1 MDSQTIRTAL
11 GTLQAIPDSNE
22 AWTALRDAAKASGG
36 DLSTDELLRLLDAA
50 RDKHESRGE
59 WAAVAGILD
68 VASQATENTPREA
81 EALLAQAKV
90 LGGEMF
96 DDDGA
101 GVCYLRLLEIDPGNS
116 VALAAIAESENKR
129 QRFSELAS
137 TYANE
142 AEQATD
148 DVYKSSMLM
157 RAAEMEVRYGGQSV
171 SLETAIERLE
181 QAVRLDATNER
192 AGRLLEHIYRSGN
205 RWEELARVLER
216 LADRSEKPA
225 SRVAAGV
232 RLARLYAQHLSDNE
246 RAARAYDRVLRVDAS
261 HAEAKAFLSEFY
273 GNDERWAELVLLY
286 ERELKV
292 KDTNDSERLGDM
304 LQIAMLHWKK
314 LSRPQDAEPWFERI
328 RKVEPNNE
336 GMLNFY
342 REYYGSLQDDTRLID
357 VLQGAQRSV
366 PDGSKDRKNLASEIA
381 RLAEGTANAQKA
393 IEQYKSILRQDPDSS
408 EARESLKRLYKQT
421 QGYNALVELLRQQ
434 LERTPADQYQER
446 LAILREVATV
456 YRQYVRSDTA
466 LLSVLNQIVQL
477 DDKLDEH
484 DAEEMRELVGLYD
497 KLGRHRDLITH
508 QLKLAEITPDIEE
521 KKELY
526 RAAARRWL
534 EQFSNAQNA
543 TDAYAALLK
552 IAPTD
557 VEAHERL
564 EDLYRK
570 RRAWDKLF
578 DLYASDLETAE
589 GGAKLSLLKEMAQL
603 AAERLNRGAEAVE
616 LYKRILEIEPTRAEI
631 LDALEKYA
639 ERAKDWPT
647 LAEVLERRVASV
659 GDEAARLAS
668 LQKLGTVYAE
678 HIADH
683 QKAALAW
690 QRVLELSPGHS
701 RALRVL
707 RETYLQ
713 SADYDG
719 LERLYASQND
729 WDGLAEVLST
739 AADRAKDNAQRIEL
753 SYRAAAV
760 YEQKLNQPERAFRSY
775 DRILTADP
783 TDTRAAGSLIPLY
796 EQDEKWVRLPALYEL
811 LLERAE
817 SEADKLVLLGKLVDV
832 SGKRLNDRKAAAQYA
847 RKAYELS
854 PESPAGLDLLEESS
868 RAAGAW
874 DTFVDAVQQRLEA
887 AETTAAPPPVATAE
901 PAPGIAAKKSR
912 RKKKGE
918 PAPELGSTP
927 IASSAFG
934 AGSVS
939 SAERRV
945 LELRLARVFAEELGK
960 SEQAIATYKQML
972 ERDPADAEVAA
983 ALEAILRRE
992 DRRDDL
998 RWLLELRVEHAP
1010 DDEARGRILSDWA
1023 TLEEDVFESPERA
1036 IAIYRRILQLQ
1047 DSDAAAL
1054 STLPRL
1060 LLAQGDAAAAVQ
1072 VIEQH
1077 REKLTGDERAE
1088 REVEL
1093 AEHYQTLLA
1102 RPEEALKNAVFA
1114 VESPKVKAR
1123 AMAVLERLLDVPTVR
1138 ARVAE
1143 VLAAQYSASGEARRE
1158 AHALNVLLAETADPA
1173 SRLPLYLR
1181 LADAQQHKLSSYG
1194 SALDVVLEAVRK
1206 YPSELTLWDRADE
1219 LAQLAG
1225 RPTDLGEA
1233 FREVMRGSLPEA
1245 LEVEL
1250 SERAARL
1257 HEDRLGDPI
1266 GATPYLERVLT
1277 LSPGNEAAFQR
1288 LKDIL
1293 TAAERW
1299 SELEALYDRASSAT
1313 DDLARR
1319 AEMLVEV
1326 ALICEEIIED
1336 PEKATRYYER
1346 ILEVDPLHDVSVRA
1360 LDRLY
1365 VRQGKD
1371 KQLAALLEKRLETAT
1386 GDEAFELKLRLAKLS
1401 LDLHQPERSMVLVE
1415 DVLGERINDFQ
1426 ARELTERMLEIGG
1439 LRQRAALLLE
1449 NVYVARDEIR
1459 DLVRVLEVRLEAFGS
1474 DPANQERR
1482 ELLRRIAT
1490 LRDDRLHDDE
1500 SALRT
1505 LSLLVPADP
1514 LDVDARKRLLEI
1526 GRRLNANERVAEV
1539 LTEAA
1544 ERADTQALRGEIL
1557 MQVASICEELLAD
1570 RARAERVYRR
1580 VLVLDEAD
1588 AELVLPA
1595 ARALERIYI
1604 AGGEHAKLAEMLRVQ
1619 VKLEQGGSLRREL
1632 FGRLGELCQNVLGDN
1647 DGAIAAWKA
1656 RVEENPDDEQAL
1668 AALDRLYEITE
1679 RHRDLVSVLE
1689 RRRET
1694 SSNADLRRELMTR
1707 TAETLWKKLDAV
1719 PEAIDAYQALIAE
1732 FGPSG
1737 ASLSA
1742 LEALFGSASHW
1753 VELAETLERHLDVA
1767 ESDSE
1772 RLELFAKLGDLKR
1785 EHLSDISGSLEVYRR
1800 ALTLDTKHAPS
1811 RTALERLL
1819 TAEEAASRRDAAL
1832 ILHPIYES
1840 EADFEHLLQVLEIE
1854 VATSDDPLEKI
1865 AGLEAAMR
1873 TAETSLNDPKRA
1885 FGYAERA
1892 VRAAV
1897 GHSQI
1902 EPWFDHL
1909 ERLGSATGKQAEYV
1923 KLLCEVVPEIFDGE
1937 VQLTVT
1943 LKIADLARHQLAD
1956 RELSREYYK
1965 KALELKADDKK
1976 ALGALESLYEET
1988 GDAPNLLDILERRA
2002 EVAASDEERK
2012 QLLFRRARL
2021 LSDVLDNKK
2030 RAIEVYE
2037 SILEFGLD
2045 PAAVSALE
2053 TLYAAV
2059 SAWGELI
2066 ALYERQL
2073 QAKVGTAADLRVS
2086 IAKVAAHHQ
2095 QDLGRAF
2102 DELEIAL
2109 AADRQHAG
2117 VIAELER
2124 ILADASEPEHR
2135 ARAAALLEPVYLLR
2149 SDFGR
2154 VMDAIRARLAYA
2166 SDPEERHDLLVRLA
2180 KLYEE
2185 QKEDYRAA
2193 LDTIAELL
2201 KDDLSNATTISELER
2216 LAKVAGAER
2225 RLAEIY
2231 GTELEKV
2238 AGDDAST
2245 VKLARRTGE
2254 LFTALGDLDRALIF
2268 YRRALAF
2275 EPESKELFAAIDAIL
2290 QRTARHEERVA
2301 LYRDALDHRFDPG
2314 ERLAALHTMA
2324 GLQKSEL
2331 GRPDDAIETYRSVLD
2346 VDDADARALD
2356 ALTELYRERERWDDL
2371 AELYLRRAE
2380 AAQAPAQGAVHR
2392 LALARLYIK
2401 RSQMDRAIDQ
2411 LEEITS
2417 QVPAHPEAIAELE
2430 ALRKVDEQRQRVVD
2444 ILRPIYESLD
2454 DWRRQITLNEDRFA
2468 LADASEKVAVLRET
2482 AELWERR
2489 GGDLARAR
2497 RAYEAAFMLD
2507 PEDPDARP
2515 DYERL
2520 TEATSEWDKL
2530 AETYDSV
2537 LRERPGLLSKR
2548 ELLNTLARVHN
2559 EKRDDPRRALA
2570 AYGAI
2575 HDSDNSD
2582 LEPLEKMEQLATL
2595 LSDWPTLVRVLTDKA
2610 DLLLD
2615 DSERASVW
2623 RRVGEAKRDML
2634 DDSEGA
2640 IIAYERA
2647 LELDP
2652 GSAFTV
2658 DCLTELYE
2666 AKHDAKRLVEL
2677 YVQRVELSSEDDAD
2691 LKYTLLVS
2699 AAAVYERELSD
2710 RSRAIEVLSQALAV
2724 RPGDPGVLATLN
2736 RLYRIESMWPELLDN
2751 LRFEASTAETPEE
2764 RARLRKEIG
2773 SILASKLDSFDDAL
2787 EAQRLA
2793 LEDVPTDAESV
2804 AAVRAI
2810 GESHED
2816 LRQTVAEILVPVLR
2830 RTEGF
2835 QELVSILEMRLTV
2848 ETEPAQRMQTL
2859 REIAEVLE
2867 TKLGK
2872 QSDAEEALLR
2882 ALSERPEA
2890 PELHAEIERLAQAT
2904 GGWTRY
2910 ADTLGER
2917 AQSTFDPEV
2926 AQDLYVRLGR
2936 VAEEQ
2941 LKNDQRAVEAYSR
2954 AVEQAGDKP
2963 ELLVALDRLYSRLD
2977 EKEKV
2982 AEILERRVAA
2992 EPSEQVQAELYFRL
3006 AQLQID
3012 SFKEPARGLS
3022 SLRMALDR
3030 AQDHEAA
3037 VDELE
3042 KLTVQHDLF
3051 EEAAE
3056 VLESVYRARGR
3067 TDRLA
3072 KLYEKRVAH
3081 ADSLEERVDMRRN
3094 LSRVLEDECKDPAAA
3109 QRVLEQGLQEAPTD
3123 GALLDELE
3131 RLAVITG
3138 DWQSAASA
3146 LSQALD
3152 KHSDL
3157 LPEAAVALCV
3167 RLASWQKDRVN
3178 SAGAAEA
3185 ALNRALT
3192 FEPDNDDVL
3201 LLIEGLQRTPGR
3213 ERDLCATLRRRA
3225 KLQLD
3230 EERREDLY
3238 RQAQALAVGLGDD
3251 ELAESVLREL
3261 LLQDDANLWA
3271 LGELTKVSEARG
3283 NFQETFELLVKR
3295 SELGADAHTVRS
3307 LRRQAA
3313 EIARDK
3319 LTQPAKAIALYEQL
3333 FEDEPNDADAS
3344 GALRA
3349 LYARA
3354 SRFDDL
3360 GRLLERLIDMAE
3372 SPAGRSVLRLELAKL
3387 SEERFQALDTAI
3399 DLLRAVLEDEPG
3411 RGDAVVALSE
3421 LYEKTKR
3428 DEDLA
3433 DLLSTQISAA
3443 QARGD
3448 IAAELS
3454 FQVRLGEVYDSRL
3467 GDRERAIET
3476 YRAVL
3481 ARDATHAGAL
3491 EALARLLQS
3500 ENRLAEAAQV
3510 LDQLLSASSGEAAV
3524 ARALELASVQQKLGS
3539 AADAAL
3545 ALERGLVQDERNT
3558 ELRARLRSLYESM
3571 QAWEKLAA
3579 LLARDADFAATPD
3592 ESVALLRK
3600 AATIHAQER
3609 GDHGSAADALDR
3621 ASKLRPDDREL
3632 LLALCDEY
3640 SASGR
3645 ASSAQAVL
3653 LKIVESYGTKRP
3665 KELGE
3670 IHRRLATAYLREN
3683 ESQKAMEELDK
3694 AFRIEPGNVNV
3705 LTLLGQVA
3713 MDIGDYKKA
3722 QQMFRALLLQKL
3734 DESGPVRKSE
3744 VFLRLG
3750 EIHEKVGEEPKAIQM
3765 YERAIQTDGL
3775 LAAKDRLA
3783 ALKGK

>member
-1 MDSQTIRTAL
+1 
-11 GTLQAIPDSNE
+11 
-22 AWTALRDAAKASGG
+22 
-36 DLSTDELLRLLDAA
+36 
-50 RDKHESRGE
+50 
-59 WAAVAGILD
+59 
-68 VASQATENTPREA
+68 
-81 EALLAQAKV
+81 
-90 LGGEMF
+90 
-96 DDDGA
+96 
-101 GVCYLRLLEIDPGNS
+101 
-116 VALAAIAESENKR
+116 
-129 QRFSELAS
+129 
-137 TYANE
+137 
-142 AEQATD
+142 
-148 DVYKSSMLM
+148 
-157 RAAEMEVRYGGQSV
+157 
-171 SLETAIERLE
+171 
-181 QAVRLDATNER
+181 
-192 AGRLLEHIYRSGN
+192 
-205 RWEELARVLER
+205 
-216 LADRSEKPA
+216 
-225 SRVAAGV
+225 
-232 RLARLYAQHLSDNE
+232 
-246 RAARAYDRVLRVDAS
+246 
-261 HAEAKAFLSEFY
+261 
-273 GNDERWAELVLLY
+273 
-286 ERELKV
+286 
-292 KDTNDSERLGDM
+292 
-304 LQIAMLHWKK
+304 
-314 LSRPQDAEPWFERI
+314 
-328 RKVEPNNE
+328 
-336 GMLNFY
+336 
-342 REYYGSLQDDTRLID
+342 
-357 VLQGAQRSV
+357 
-366 PDGSKDRKNLASEIA
+366 
-381 RLAEGTANAQKA
+381 
-393 IEQYKSILRQDPDSS
+393 
-408 EARESLKRLYKQT
+408 
-421 QGYNALVELLRQQ
+421 
-434 LERTPADQYQER
+434 
-446 LAILREVATV
+446 
-456 YRQYVRSDTA
+456 
-466 LLSVLNQIVQL
+466 
-477 DDKLDEH
+477 
-484 DAEEMRELVGLYD
+484 
-497 KLGRHRDLITH
+497 
-508 QLKLAEITPDIEE
+508 
-521 KKELY
+521 
-526 RAAARRWL
+526 
-534 EQFSNAQNA
+534 
-543 TDAYAALLK
+543 
-552 IAPTD
+552 
-557 VEAHERL
+557 
-564 EDLYRK
+564 
-570 RRAWDKLF
+570 
-578 DLYASDLETAE
+578 
-589 GGAKLSLLKEMAQL
+589 
-603 AAERLNRGAEAVE
+603 
-616 LYKRILEIEPTRAEI
+616 
-631 LDALEKYA
+631 
-639 ERAKDWPT
+639 
-647 LAEVLERRVASV
+647 
-659 GDEAARLAS
+659 
-668 LQKLGTVYAE
+668 
-678 HIADH
+678 
-683 QKAALAW
+683 
-690 QRVLELSPGHS
+690 
-701 RALRVL
+701 
-707 RETYLQ
+707 
-713 SADYDG
+713 
-719 LERLYASQND
+719 
-729 WDGLAEVLST
+729 
-739 AADRAKDNAQRIEL
+739 
-753 SYRAAAV
+753 
-760 YEQKLNQPERAFRSY
+760 
-775 DRILTADP
+775 
-783 TDTRAAGSLIPLY
+783 
-796 EQDEKWVRLPALYEL
+796 
-811 LLERAE
+811 
-817 SEADKLVLLGKLVDV
+817 
-832 SGKRLNDRKAAAQYA
+832 
-847 RKAYELS
+847 
-854 PESPAGLDLLEESS
+854 
-868 RAAGAW
+868 
-874 DTFVDAVQQRLEA
+874 
-887 AETTAAPPPVATAE
+887 
-901 PAPGIAAKKSR
+901 
-912 RKKKGE
+912 
-918 PAPELGSTP
+918 
-927 IASSAFG
+927 
-934 AGSVS
+934 
-939 SAERRV
+939 
-945 LELRLARVFAEELGK
+945 
-960 SEQAIATYKQML
+960 ML

-983 ALEAILRRE
+983 AIEAILRRE

-998 RWLLELRVEHAP
+998 RWLLELRVEHAA
-1010 DDEARGRILSDWA
+1010 DDEARVRILSDWA
-1023 TLEEDVFESPERA
+1023 TLEEDVFEAPERA
-1036 IAIYRRILQLQ
+1036 IAIYRRILQVQ
-1047 DSDAAAL
+1047 DSDSAAL
-1054 STLPRL
+1054 SALPRL
-1060 LLAQGDAAAAVQ
+1060 LLAQGDGASAVEI
-1072 VIEQH
+1072 IEQH
-1077 REKLTGDERAE
+1077 REKLSGDERAE

-1093 AEHYQTLLA
+1093 AEHYQNLLG
-1102 RPEEALKNAVFA
+1102 RPEDALKNAVFA
-1114 VESPKVKAR
+1114 VESPRVKVR
-1123 AMAVLERLLDVPTVR
+1123 AMAVLERLLDVPGVR

-1143 VLAAQYSASGEARRE
+1143 VLAAQYGASGEARRE
-1158 AHALNVLLAETADPA
+1158 AHALNVLLAETQDPA
-1173 SRLPLYLR
+1173 QRLPLYLR
-1181 LADAQQHKLSSYG
+1181 LADAQQHKLSSHG
-1194 SALDVVLEAVRK
+1194 SALDVVLEAVRR
-1206 YPSELTLWDRADE
+1206 YPSELSLWDRADE

-1225 RPTDLGEA
+1225 RPTDLAEA
-1233 FREVMRGSLPEA
+1233 LREVTRSSLPEA

-1313 DDLARR
+1313 DDLSRR

-1371 KQLAALLEKRLETAT
+1371 KQLAALLAKRLDTAA

-1401 LDLHQPERSMVLVE
+1401 LELHQPEKSMLLVE

-1426 ARELTERMLEIGG
+1426 ARELSERMLEIGG
-1439 LRQRAALLLE
+1439 LRQRAARLLE

-1459 DLVRVLEVRLEAFGS
+1459 DLVRVLEVRLEGFGT
-1474 DPANQERR
+1474 DPANEERR

-1526 GRRLNANERVAEV
+1526 GRRLGLNERVAEV

-1544 ERADTQALRGEIL
+1544 ERANGLSLRGEIL
-1557 MQVASICEELLAD
+1557 MQVANICEELLSD

-1580 VLVLDEAD
+1580 VLALDEAD

-1604 AGGEHAKLAEMLRVQ
+1604 ASAEPAKLAEMLRVQ
-1619 VKLEQGGSLRREL
+1619 VKLEQDIALRATI

-1647 DGAIAAWKA
+1647 DGAIAAWNA

-1668 AALDRLYEITE
+1668 AALDRLYELSE
-1679 RHRDLVSVLE
+1679 RYRDLVSVLE
-1689 RRRET
+1689 RRREIA
-1694 SSNADLRRELMTR
+1694 SDAELRRGLMTR
-1707 TAETLWKKLDAV
+1707 TAETLWKKLEAV
-1719 PEAIDAYQALIAE
+1719 PEAIEAYQALISE

-1737 ASLSA
+1737 ASFGA
-1742 LEALFGSASHW
+1742 LEALFGNASHW
-1753 VELAETLERHLDVA
+1753 DELAATLERHLDVA

-1785 EHLSDISGSLEVYRR
+1785 EHLSDISGALEVYRR
-1800 ALTLDTKHAPS
+1800 ALVLDTRHAPS
-1811 RTALERLL
+1811 RLALERLL
-1819 TAEEAASRRDAAL
+1819 DAEEPAARREAAL
-1832 ILHPIYES
+1832 ILHPIYEA
-1840 EADFEHLLQVLEIE
+1840 EADYEHLLRVLEIE
-1854 VATSDDPLEKI
+1854 VLTSDDPLEKI

-1873 TAETSLNDPKRA
+1873 TAESSLSDSNRA

-1897 GHSQI
+1897 GHTQL
-1902 EPWFDHL
+1902 EPWFVHL
-1909 ERLGSATGKQAEYV
+1909 ERLAAATGKQAEYV
-1923 KLLCEVVPEIFDGE
+1923 KLLCDVVPEIFDGE

-1956 RELSREYYK
+1956 RELARAYYK
-1965 KALELKADDKK
+1965 KALEQRADDKQ

-1988 GDAPNLLDILERRA
+1988 GDAQNLLEILERRA
-2002 EVAASDEERK
+2002 EVAESDEERK

-2045 PAAVSALE
+2045 TAAVSALE
-2053 TLYAAV
+2053 KLYAAV
-2059 SAWGELI
+2059 RSWPELI

-2073 QAKVGTAADLRVS
+2073 DAKLGHAADLRVS
-2086 IAKVAAHHQ
+2086 IAKVAAQ
-2095 QDLGRAF
+2095 EQKDLGRAF
-2102 DELEIAL
+2102 DELETAL
-2109 AADRQHAG
+2109 SADRQHAG
-2117 VIAELER
+2117 VISELER
-2124 ILADASEPEHR
+2124 ILADAAEPEHR

-2154 VMDAIRARLAYA
+2154 VMDAIRARLSYS
-2166 SDPEERHDLLVRLA
+2166 SDPEERHDLLLRLA

-2201 KDDLSNATTISELER
+2201 KDDLSDSTTIHELER

-2231 GTELEKV
+2231 ATELEKV
-2238 AGDDAST
+2238 TGEDGST

-2254 LFTALGDLDRALIF
+2254 LFTSLGELERALVF

-2275 EPESKELFAAIDAIL
+2275 EPENKELFAAIDGIL
-2290 QRTARHEERVA
+2290 LRTARHEERVT
-2301 LYRDALDHRFDPG
+2301 LYREALDHRFVPS
-2314 ERLAALHTMA
+2314 ERLAVLHTMA

-2331 GRPDDAIETYRSVLD
+2331 GRPDDAIETYRLVLD
-2346 VDDADARALD
+2346 VDDADTRALD

-2380 AAQAPAQGAVHR
+2380 AEPAPAQGAVHR

-2401 RSQMDRAIDQ
+2401 RGETDRAVDQ
-2411 LEEITS
+2411 LEEITG

-2430 ALRKVDEQRQRVVD
+2430 ALRKKDDQRQRVVD

-2468 LADASEKVAVLRET
+2468 LADGNEKVAVLRET

-2489 GGDLARAR
+2489 GGDLSRAR

-2507 PEDPDARP
+2507 PEDPDARA

-2530 AETYDSV
+2530 AETYDAV
-2537 LRERPGLLSKR
+2537 LREQAGLNSKR
-2548 ELLNTLARVHN
+2548 ELLGTLARVHN

-2570 AYGAI
+2570 AYALI
-2575 HDSDNSD
+2575 HESDNSD

-2634 DDSEGA
+2634 DDAEGA
-2640 IIAYERA
+2640 IVAYERA

-2652 GSAFTV
+2652 ESAFTV

-2666 AKHDAKRLVEL
+2666 AKRDAKRLVEL
-2677 YVQRVELSSEDDAD
+2677 YVLRVELSSEDDAD
-2691 LKYTLLVS
+2691 LKYTLLIS
-2699 AAAVYERELSD
+2699 AAAVYERDLSD
-2710 RSRAIEVLSQALAV
+2710 RSRAIEVLGQALTV

-2751 LRFEASTAETPEE
+2751 LRFEASSASAPEE

-2773 SILASKLDSFDDAL
+2773 SILAGKLESYEEAL

-2793 LEDVPTDAESV
+2793 LEDVPTDLESV

-2816 LRQTVAEILVPVLR
+2816 LRQTVAAILVPVLR
-2830 RTEGF
+2830 RTEAW
-2835 QELVSILEMRLTV
+2835 QELVSILEMRLSV
-2848 ETEPAQRMQTL
+2848 EAEPEQRMQTL
-2859 REIAEVLE
+2859 REIAEALE
-2867 TKLGK
+2867 TKLG
-2872 QSDAEEALLR
+2872 QQPAAEEALLR

-2890 PELHAEIERLAQAT
+2890 PELHTEIERLAQAT
-2904 GGWTRY
+2904 GGWVRY

-2917 AQSTFDPEV
+2917 AHSIFEPEV
-2926 AQDLYVRLGR
+2926 AQDLFVRLGR

-2954 AVEQAGDKP
+2954 AVEQAGDRP
-2963 ELLVALDRLYSRLD
+2963 ELLLALDRLFSRLG

-2982 AEILERRVAA
+2982 AEILERRVAV
-2992 EPSEQVQAELYFRL
+2992 EQSEQVQAELYFRL
-3006 AQLQID
+3006 ALLQIE

-3042 KLTVQHDLF
+3042 KLTAQHDLF

-3081 ADSLEERVDMRRN
+3081 ADSPEERVDMRRS
-3094 LSRVLEDECKDPAAA
+3094 LSRVLEDECKDPVAA
-3109 QRVLEQGLQEAPTD
+3109 QRVLEQGLLEAPTD

-3131 RLAVITG
+3131 RLAARTG
-3138 DWQSAASA
+3138 DWPGAASA
-3146 LSQALD
+3146 LDQAID

-3157 LPEAAVALCV
+3157 SSEAAVALCV

-3178 SAGAAEA
+3178 SSAAAEA
-3185 ALNRALT
+3185 ALNRALG
-3192 FEPDNDDVL
+3192 FEPDSDDVL

-3230 EERREDLY
+3230 EERREELY
-3238 RQAQALAVGLGDD
+3238 RQAQALAVTLGDA

-3261 LLQDDANLWA
+3261 LGQDDANLWA
-3271 LGELTKVSEARG
+3271 LAELTRVSEARG

-3295 SELGADAHTVRS
+3295 SELGADAGTVRS
-3307 LRRQAA
+3307 LRQRAA

-3319 LTQPAKAIALYEQL
+3319 LNLPAKSILLYEQL
-3333 FEDEPNDADAS
+3333 FEDEPNDSEAPD
-3344 GALRA
+3344 ALRA

-3354 SRFDDL
+3354 QRFDDL

-3372 SPAGRSVLRLELAKL
+3372 SPAARSVLRLELAKL

-3399 DLLRAVLEDEPG
+3399 ELLRAVLDDEPG
-3411 RGDAVVALSE
+3411 RADAVVALSE

-3433 DLLSTQISAA
+3433 DLLSAQISAA
-3443 QARGD
+3443 QGRGD
-3448 IAAELS
+3448 VAGELS

-3500 ENRLAEAAQV
+3500 ENRLPEAAQV
-3510 LDQLLSASSGEAAV
+3510 LDQLLTASTGENAV
-3524 ARALELASVQQKLGS
+3524 ARALELAAVQQKLGS
-3539 AADAAL
+3539 ADDAAL
-3545 ALERGLVQDERNT
+3545 ALERGLVQDERST
-3558 ELRARLRSLYESM
+3558 ELRSRLRSLYESM
-3571 QAWEKLAA
+3571 KAWEKLAG
-3579 LLARDADFAATPD
+3579 LLTRDADFAQSPE

-3600 AATIHAQER
+3600 AATIHAEQR
-3609 GDHGSAADALDR
+3609 SDHGSAADALDR

-3645 ASSAQAVL
+3645 GKAAQDVL
-3653 LKIVESYGTKRP
+3653 LKIVESYGAKRP

-3670 IHRRLATAYLREN
+3670 IHRRLAKAYLAEGEN
-3683 ESQKAMEELDK
+3683 QKAMDELDK

-3705 LTLLGQVA
+3705 LSLLGQVA
-3713 MDIGDYKKA
+3713 LDIGDYKKA

-3734 DESGPVRKSE
+3734 DDAGPLKKSE

-3750 EIHEKVGEEPKAIQM
+3750 EVHEKVGEAPKAIQM

-3775 LAAKDRLA
+3775 QAAKDRLA
-3783 ALKGK
+3783 ALKGT

>member
-11 GTLQAIPDSNE
+11 GTLQAIPDSDQ
-22 AWTALRDAAKASGG
+22 AWTALRGSAKASDG
-36 DLSTDELLRLLDAA
+36 DLSTDELLRLLESAREKHAA
-50 RDKHESRGE
+50 RGE
-59 WAAVAGILD
+59 WSAVAGLLEIA
-68 VASQATENTPREA
+68 VQAAEGSPREA
-81 EALLAQAKV
+81 ELVTEQAKV
-90 LGGEMF
+90 LSGEMF

-101 GVCYLRLLEIDPGNS
+101 AVCYLRLLELDPNNS
-116 VALAAIAESENKR
+116 VATAAIAESENKR

-137 TYANE
+137 TYATE
-142 AEQATD
+142 AEGASD
-148 DVYKSSMLM
+148 EVYKSSMLM
-157 RAAEMEVRYGGQSV
+157 RAAEMEVRFGGQSV
-171 SLETAIERLE
+171 SLETAIERSE
-181 QAVRLDATNER
+181 QAVRLDPTNER

-216 LADRSEKPA
+216 LADRGEKPA

-261 HAEAKAFLSEFY
+261 HAEAKGFLSEFY
-273 GNDERWAELVLLY
+273 GNDERWADLVALY
-286 ERELKV
+286 ERELKG
-292 KDTNDSERLGDM
+292 KDTNDAERLGDM
-304 LQIAMLHWKK
+304 LQIAMLHWRK

-328 RKVEPNNE
+328 RKVEPTNE

-342 REYYGSLQDDTRLID
+342 REYYGSLEDDTRLIE

-366 PDGSKDRKNLASEIA
+366 PDASKERKNLSSEIA
-381 RLAEGTANAQKA
+381 KLAEGTANAQKA

-408 EARESLKRLYKQT
+408 EARDSLKRLYKQT

-434 LERTPADQYQER
+434 LERTPAENYPER
-446 LAILREVATV
+446 LSILREVATV

-484 DAEEMRELVGLYD
+484 DADEMRELVGLYD

-552 IAPTD
+552 IAPKD
-557 VEAHERL
+557 PEAHERL

-578 DLYASDLETAE
+578 ELYSADLEGAE
-589 GGAKLSLLKEMAQL
+589 GGAKLSLLKELAQL
-603 AAERLNRGAEAVE
+603 AAERLNRGAEAVS
-616 LYKRILEIEPTRAEI
+616 LYKQILEIDPTRSEV

-647 LAEVLERRVASV
+647 LAEVLERRVASL
-659 GDEAARLAS
+659 DDDAARLVA

-683 QKAALAW
+683 QKAARAW

-713 SADYDG
+713 SSDYDG
-719 LERLYASQND
+719 LEALYASQND

-739 AADRAKDNAQRIEL
+739 AADRAKDAPQRILL

-760 YEQKLNQPERAFRSY
+760 YEQKLSQPDRAFRSY
-775 DRILTADP
+775 DRILTTDP
-783 TDTRAAGSLIPLY
+783 TDTRAAGALIPLY
-796 EQDEKWVRLPALYEL
+796 ESDEKWSRLPPLYEL
-811 LLERAE
+811 LLEHAE
-817 SEADKLVLLGKLVDV
+817 SESDKLALLAKLVEV
-832 SGKRLNDRKAAAQYA
+832 SGKRLNDRKAAAGYA

-854 PESPAGLDLLEESS
+854 PDSPAALDSLEESS
-868 RAAGAW
+868 RAAGTW
-874 DTFVDAVQQRLEA
+874 DAFVEAIEQRLQV
-887 AETTAAPPPVATAE
+887 AETTSAPPAVAPVAAEAAPAKKGKKKKRGETQPEAAPTASA
-901 PAPGIAAKKSR
+901 PAPGS
-912 RKKKGE
+912 
-918 PAPELGSTP
+918 
-927 IASSAFG
+927 
-934 AGSVS
+934 
-939 SAERRV
+939 ERRT
-945 LELRLARVFAEELGK
+945 LELRLARVFAEELGR

-972 ERDPADAEVAA
+972 ERDPADAEVAS

-998 RWLLELRVEHAP
+998 RWLLELRVEHAA
-1010 DDEARGRILSDWA
+1010 DDEARVRILGDWA
-1023 TLEEDVFESPERA
+1023 TLEEDVFEAPERA
-1036 IAIYRRILQLQ
+1036 IALHRRILEVQ
-1047 DSDAAAL
+1047 DSDATSL
-1054 STLPRL
+1054 GTLPRL
-1060 LLAQGDAAAAVQ
+1060 LLAQGDAAGAVEI
-1072 VIEQH
+1072 IEQH
-1077 REKLTGDERAE
+1077 REKLSGDERAE

-1102 RPEEALKNAVFA
+1102 RPEDALKNAVYA
-1114 VESPKVKAR
+1114 VQSASVKAR
-1123 AMAVLERLLDVPTVR
+1123 AMSVLERLLEVPEVR

-1143 VLAAQYSASGEARRE
+1143 VLATQYAASGEARRE
-1158 AHALNVLLAETADPA
+1158 TGALGVLLGETKDPA
-1173 SRLPLYLR
+1173 LRLPLYLR
-1181 LADAQQHKLSSYG
+1181 LADAQQNKLSSFG
-1194 SALDVVLEAVRK
+1194 SALDVVLEAVRQ
-1206 YPSELTLWDRADE
+1206 YPSELGLWDRADE

-1233 FREVMRGSLPEA
+1233 FREVLRGSLPES

-1266 GATPYLERVLT
+1266 GASPYLERVLT

-1299 SELEALYDRASSAT
+1299 SDLEALYDRASSAT
-1313 DDLARR
+1313 DDLSRR

-1336 PEKATRYYER
+1336 AEKATRYYER

-1371 KQLAALLEKRLETAT
+1371 KQLAALLEKRLETST
-1386 GDEAFELKLRLAKLS
+1386 GDESFELKLRLAKLD
-1401 LDLHQPERSMVLVE
+1401 LDLHQPEKSMLLVE

-1439 LRQRAALLLE
+1439 LRQRAARLLE
-1449 NVYVARDEIR
+1449 TVYQARDEVR
-1459 DLVRVLEVRLEAFGS
+1459 DLVRVLEVRLEGFGS
-1474 DPANQERR
+1474 DPAHEERR

-1490 LRDDRLHDDE
+1490 LRDERLHDDE
-1500 SALRT
+1500 GALRT
-1505 LSLLVPADP
+1505 FALLVPADP
-1514 LDVDARKRLLEI
+1514 LDADARKRLVEI
-1526 GRRLNANERVAEV
+1526 GRRLNLNERVAEV

-1544 ERADTQALRGEIL
+1544 ERAETQPLRGEIL
-1557 MQVASICEELLAD
+1557 MSVASICEDLLTD
-1570 RARAERVYRR
+1570 RTRAERVYRR
-1580 VLVLDEAD
+1580 VLVLDEDD

-1595 ARALERIYI
+1595 ARALERIYV
-1604 AGGEHAKLAEMLRVQ
+1604 AASEHAKLAEMLRVQ
-1619 VKLEQGGSLRREL
+1619 VKHEQGGSVRREL
-1632 FGRLGELCQNVLGDN
+1632 FGRLGELCQTVLGDN

-1668 AALDRLYEITE
+1668 AALDRLFELTE
-1679 RHRDLVSVLE
+1679 RHRELVSVLE
-1689 RRRET
+1689 RRREAT
-1694 SSNADLRRELMTR
+1694 TDSDLRRALLTR
-1707 TAETLWKKLDAV
+1707 SAETLWKKLEAV
-1719 PEAIDAYQALIAE
+1719 PEAIEAYQALISE
-1732 FGPSG
+1732 FGPTG
-1737 ASLSA
+1737 ASLGA
-1742 LEALFGSASHW
+1742 LEALFGSASRW
-1753 VELAETLERHLDVA
+1753 EELSETLERHLDVA
-1767 ESDSE
+1767 ENDSE

-1785 EHLSDISGSLEVYRR
+1785 EHLNDVTGSLEVNRR
-1800 ALTLDTKHAPS
+1800 ALALDTRHAPS
-1811 RTALERLL
+1811 RNALERLL
-1819 TAEEAASRRDAAL
+1819 DSPEALSRREAAQ

-1840 EADFEHLLQVLEIE
+1840 EADFEHLLRVLEIE
-1854 VATSDDPLEKI
+1854 VSTSDDTLEKI

-1873 TAETSLNDPKRA
+1873 TAETSLSDPKRA

-1897 GHSQI
+1897 GHSPL
-1902 EPWFDHL
+1902 EPWFVHL
-1909 ERLGSATGKQAEYV
+1909 ERLASATGKQAEYV
-1923 KLLCEVVPEIFDGE
+1923 KLLCDVVPEIFDGE
-1937 VQLTVT
+1937 VQLAVT

-1956 RELSREYYK
+1956 RELAREYYK
-1965 KALELKADDKK
+1965 KALELRADDKK

-1988 GDAPNLLDILERRA
+1988 GDAQNLLEILERRV
-2002 EVAASDEERK
+2002 EVAESDDERK

-2021 LSDVLDNKK
+2021 LSDVLDNKP

-2037 SILEFGLD
+2037 SILELGLD

-2053 TLYAAV
+2053 ALYAAV
-2059 SAWGELI
+2059 SQWSELI
-2066 ALYERQL
+2066 SLYERQL
-2073 QAKVGTAADLRVS
+2073 DAKIGSAADLRVS
-2086 IAKVAAHHQ
+2086 IAKVAAREQH
-2095 QDLGRAF
+2095 DLGRAF
-2102 DELEIAL
+2102 DELEAAL
-2109 AADRQHAG
+2109 AGDRQHAG
-2117 VIAELER
+2117 VIGELER
-2124 ILADASEPEHR
+2124 ILAEAPEPEHR

-2154 VMDAIRARLAYA
+2154 VMDAIRARLSYA
-2166 SDPEERHDLLVRLA
+2166 TDSDDRRDLLLRLA

-2201 KDDLSNATTISELER
+2201 KDEPSDTATISELER
-2216 LAKVAGAER
+2216 LAKVAGGER

-2231 GTELEKV
+2231 ATELEKLP
-2238 AGDDAST
+2238 GDDGST
-2245 VKLARRTGE
+2245 VKLSRRTGE
-2254 LFTALGDLDRALIF
+2254 LFTQLGELDRGLVF
-2268 YRRALAF
+2268 YRRALSF

-2290 QRTARHEERVA
+2290 VRTARHEERVA
-2301 LYRDALDHRFDPG
+2301 LYREGLDHRFEPA

-2324 GLQKSEL
+2324 SLQKSEL
-2331 GRPDDAIETYRSVLD
+2331 GRPDDAIDTYRSVLD
-2346 VDDADARALD
+2346 VDDTDARALD

-2371 AELYLRRAE
+2371 AELHLRRAE
-2380 AAQAPAQGAVHR
+2380 SAAASSEGAVHR

-2401 RSQMDRAIDQ
+2401 LAQLDRAVDQ
-2411 LEEITS
+2411 LEEIVG
-2417 QVPAHPEAIAELE
+2417 QVPAHAQAIAELE
-2430 ALRKVDEQRQRVVD
+2430 ALRKNEDQRQRVVD

-2468 LADASEKVAVLRET
+2468 LADAAEKVAVLRET
-2482 AELWERR
+2482 AQLWERR
-2489 GGDLARAR
+2489 GNDLARAR
-2497 RAYEAAFMLD
+2497 RAYEAAFTLD
-2507 PEDPDARP
+2507 PEDSGARA

-2520 TEATSEWDKL
+2520 AEATNEWDKL
-2530 AETYDSV
+2530 AETYDAV
-2537 LRERPGLLSKR
+2537 LRDHPDLQSKR
-2548 ELLNTLARVHN
+2548 DLLDTLARVHN

-2570 AYGAI
+2570 AYGLI
-2575 HDSDNSD
+2575 HDADTSD

-2610 DLLLD
+2610 DLLLND
-2615 DSERASVW
+2615 EERASVW

-2634 DDSEGA
+2634 DDAEGA
-2640 IIAYERA
+2640 IVAYERA

-2652 GSAFTV
+2652 ESAFTV

-2666 AKHDAKRLVEL
+2666 AKNDAKRLVEL

-2699 AAAVYERELSD
+2699 AAERYEKDLSD
-2710 RSRAIEVLSQALAV
+2710 RSRAIEVLGQALAV
-2724 RPGDPGVLATLN
+2724 RPGDTAVLGSLN
-2736 RLYRIESMWPELLDN
+2736 RLYRLESMWPELLDN
-2751 LRFEASTAETPEE
+2751 LRFEAAASAAPED

-2773 SILASKLDSFDDAL
+2773 SILASKLESFEDAL
-2787 EAQRLA
+2787 EAQRQA
-2793 LEDVPTDAESV
+2793 LEDAPTDAESV
-2804 AAVRAI
+2804 AAVRSI
-2810 GESHED
+2810 GEAHED
-2816 LRQTVAEILVPVLR
+2816 LRTTVAEILVPVLR
-2830 RTEGF
+2830 RTERW
-2835 QELVSILEMRLTV
+2835 QDLALILEMRLTV

-2859 REIAEVLE
+2859 REIADVLE
-2867 TKLGK
+2867 TKLA
-2872 QSDAEEALLR
+2872 QQAPAEEALLR

-2890 PELHAEIERLAQAT
+2890 PELHAEIERLALAT
-2904 GGWTRY
+2904 GGWARY

-2917 AQSTFDPEV
+2917 AQSIFEPDV
-2926 AQDLYVRLGR
+2926 AQDLFVRLGR
-2936 VAEEQ
+2936 VAEER
-2941 LKNDQRAVEAYSR
+2941 LSNDQRAVEAYSR

-2963 ELLVALDRLYSRLD
+2963 ELLLALDRLHSRLGD
-2977 EKEKV
+2977 DEKV

-2992 EPSEQVQAELYFRL
+2992 ETSEPVQAELYFRL
-3006 AQLQID
+3006 AQLQIQ
-3012 SFKEPARGLS
+3012 SFKEPGRGLS
-3022 SLRMALDR
+3022 SLRMALER

-3037 VDELE
+3037 IEELE
-3042 KLTVQHDLF
+3042 KLTADHDLF

-3072 KLYEKRVAH
+3072 KLYEKRVGH
-3081 ADSLEERVDMRRN
+3081 ADSLEARVDMRRN

-3109 QRVLEQGLQEAPTD
+3109 QRVLQHGLLEAPTD
-3123 GALLDELE
+3123 SALLDELE
-3131 RLAVITG
+3131 RLAAVTG
-3138 DWQSAASA
+3138 DWQGASGALAAA
-3146 LSQALD
+3146 IEQ
-3152 KHSDL
+3152 HTDL
-3157 LPEAAVALCV
+3157 LPEAAVTLCV
-3167 RLASWQKDRVN
+3167 RLATWERDRVG
-3178 SAGAAEA
+3178 SASSAET
-3185 ALNRALT
+3185 ALNRALE
-3192 FEPDNDDVL
+3192 FEPDSDEVL
-3201 LLIEGLQRTPGR
+3201 VLIEALQRTPGR

-3238 RQAQALAVGLGDD
+3238 RQAHALAASLNDAALG
-3251 ELAESVLREL
+3251 ESVLREL
-3261 LLQDDANLWA
+3261 LAQDDANLWA
-3271 LGELTKVSEARG
+3271 LSELTTVSEASG
-3283 NFQETFELLVKR
+3283 NFQESFALLVKR
-3295 SELGADAHTVRS
+3295 SELGADAATVRA
-3307 LRRQAA
+3307 LRRKAA

-3319 LTQPAKAIALYEQL
+3319 LNLPAKSITLYEQL
-3333 FEDEPNDADAS
+3333 FEDEPGDSDAS
-3344 GALRA
+3344 AALRG

-3354 SRFDDL
+3354 ARFDDL

-3372 SPAGRSVLRLELAKL
+3372 SPGARSVLRLELAKL

-3399 DLLRAVLEDEPG
+3399 ELLRAVLDDEPG

-3433 DLLSTQISAA
+3433 DLLASQISGA

-3481 ARDATHAGAL
+3481 ARDPQHTGAL

-3500 ENRLAEAAQV
+3500 ENRLPEAAQV
-3510 LDQLLSASSGEAAV
+3510 LNQLLTSSTGDAAV
-3524 ARALELASVQQKLGS
+3524 ARAIELSTVQLKLGS
-3539 AADAAL
+3539 QDEAAM
-3545 ALERGLVQDERNT
+3545 ALERGLVHDERSS
-3558 ELRARLRSLYESM
+3558 ELRSRLRSLYEATKS
-3571 QAWEKLAA
+3571 WEKLAA
-3579 LLARDADFAATPD
+3579 LLVRDAELSETPE

-3600 AATIHAQER
+3600 AAQIHGAER

-3632 LLALCDEY
+3632 LLSLCDEY

-3645 ASSAQAVL
+3645 GKAAVDVL
-3653 LKIVESYGTKRP
+3653 LKIVESYGSKRP

-3670 IHRRLATAYLREN
+3670 IHRRLAKAFLADGEN
-3683 ESQKAMEELDK
+3683 QRAMEELDK

-3734 DESGPVRKSE
+3734 DDGGPLKKSE

-3750 EIHEKVGEEPKAIQM
+3750 EVHEKVGEAPKAIQM

-3775 LAAKDRLA
+3775 QAAKDKLA

>member
-68 VASQATENTPREA
+68 IASQVTENTPREA
-81 EALLAQAKV
+81 EALSAQAKV
-90 LGGEMF
+90 LGVEMF

-101 GVCYLRLLEIDPGNS
+101 AVCYMRLLEIEPGNS
-116 VALAAIAESENKR
+116 VALAAIAESESKR
-129 QRFSELAS
+129 QRFSELAT
-137 TYANE
+137 TYATE
-142 AEQATD
+142 AEQASD

-171 SLETAIERLE
+171 SLETAVERLE
-181 QAVRLDATNER
+181 QAVRLDPTNER
-192 AGRLLEHIYRSGN
+192 AGRLLEHIYRSSS

-216 LADRSEKPA
+216 LADRGEKPA

-232 RLARLYAQHLSDNE
+232 RLARLYSQHLSDNE
-246 RAARAYDRVLRVDAS
+246 RSARAYDRVLRVDAS

-273 GNDERWAELVLLY
+273 GNDERWADLVLLY
-286 ERELKV
+286 ERELKGR
-292 KDTNDSERLGDM
+292 DINDSERLGDM
-304 LQIAMLHWKK
+304 LQIAMLHWRK
-314 LSRPQDAEPWFERI
+314 LSKPQDAEPWFERV

-366 PDGSKDRKNLASEIA
+366 PDGSKDRKKLASEIA
-381 RLAEGTANAQKA
+381 KLAEGTANAQKA

-408 EARESLKRLYKQT
+408 EARDSLKRLYKQT

-434 LERTPADQYQER
+434 LERTPTEQYQER

-484 DAEEMRELVGLYD
+484 DADEMRELVGLYD

-521 KKELY
+521 RKELY

-578 DLYASDLETAE
+578 ELYSSDLQTAE
-589 GGAKLSLLKEMAQL
+589 GGAKLSLLKELAQL

-616 LYKRILEIEPTRAEI
+616 LYKRILEIDPGRAEV

-647 LAEVLERRVASV
+647 LAEVLERRVASL
-659 GDEAARLAS
+659 GDDAAKLAA

-683 QKAALAW
+683 QQAARAW

-739 AADRAKDNAQRIEL
+739 AADRAKEVSQRIEL

-783 TDTRAAGSLIPLY
+783 TDTRAAGALIPLY
-796 EQDEKWVRLPALYEL
+796 EQDEKWARLPALYEL

-817 SEADKLVLLGKLVDV
+817 GEAEKLSLLGKLVEV
-832 SGKRLNDRKAAAQYA
+832 SGKRLNDRKTAAQYA

-854 PESPAGLDLLEESS
+854 PDSPAGLDLLEESS
-868 RAAGAW
+868 RAAGTW
-874 DTFVDAVQQRLEA
+874 EIFVEAVEQRLGA
-887 AETTAAPPPVATAE
+887 TETTAAPPPVAQTTSSPEAS
-901 PAPGIAAKKSR
+901 PAPGKKSR
-912 RKKKGE
+912 KKKKADA
-918 PAPELGSTP
+918 APEP
-927 IASSAFG
+927 VAAP
-934 AGSVS
+934 AGSV
-939 SAERRV
+939 AATERRL
-945 LELRLARVFAEELGK
+945 LELRLARVFAEELGR

-972 ERDPADAEVAA
+972 ERDPADSEVAA
-983 ALEAILRRE
+983 AMEAILRRE

-998 RWLLELRVEHAP
+998 RWLLELRVEHAA
-1010 DDEARGRILSDWA
+1010 DDDARARILSDWA
-1023 TLEEDVFESPERA
+1023 TLEEDVFEAPERA
-1036 IAIYRRILQLQ
+1036 IAIYRRILQVH
-1047 DSDAAAL
+1047 DSDQAAL
-1054 STLPRL
+1054 GTLPRL
-1060 LLAQGDAAAAVQ
+1060 LLAQGNAAGAVEI
-1072 VIEQH
+1072 IEQH
-1077 REKLTGDERAE
+1077 REKLSGDERAE

-1093 AEHYQTLLA
+1093 AEHYQNLLG
-1102 RPEEALKNAVFA
+1102 RPEDALKNAVFA
-1114 VESPKVKAR
+1114 VDSPNVKAR
-1123 AMAVLERLLDVPTVR
+1123 AMAVLERLLEVPGVR

-1143 VLAAQYSASGEARRE
+1143 VLAAQYAASGEARRE
-1158 AHALNVLLAETADPA
+1158 AHALNVLLTETQDPA
-1173 SRLPLYLR
+1173 LRLPLYLR
-1181 LADAQQHKLSSYG
+1181 LADAQQHKLVSYG

-1206 YPSELTLWDRADE
+1206 YPSELSLWDRADE

-1266 GATPYLERVLT
+1266 GATPYLERVLA
-1277 LSPGNEAAFQR
+1277 LSPGNEKAFQR

-1299 SELEALYDRASSAT
+1299 SELEALYDRTASAT

-1371 KQLAALLEKRLETAT
+1371 QKLAALLEKRLETAS

-1401 LDLHQPERSMVLVE
+1401 LDLHQPEKSMLLVE
-1415 DVLGERINDFQ
+1415 DVLSERINDFQ
-1426 ARELTERMLEIGG
+1426 ARELSERMLEIGG
-1439 LRQRAALLLE
+1439 LRQRAARLLE
-1449 NVYVARDEIR
+1449 NVYLARDEIR
-1459 DLVRVLEVRLEAFGS
+1459 DLVRVLEVRLEGFGT
-1474 DPANQERR
+1474 DPANEERR

-1526 GRRLNANERVAEV
+1526 GRRLALNERVAEV

-1544 ERADTQALRGEIL
+1544 ERASSLPLRGEIL
-1557 MQVASICEELLAD
+1557 MHVASICEELLND

-1580 VLVLDEAD
+1580 VLVLDESD

-1604 AGGEHAKLAEMLRVQ
+1604 ANAEHAKLAEMLRIQ
-1619 VKLEQGGSLRREL
+1619 VKLEQGGALRAEL

-1679 RHRDLVSVLE
+1679 RYRELVSVLE

-1694 SSNADLRRELMTR
+1694 SSDAELRRTLMTR
-1707 TAETLWKKLDAV
+1707 TAETLWKKLEAV
-1719 PEAIDAYQALIAE
+1719 PEAIEAYQSLIAE

-1742 LEALFGSASHW
+1742 LEALFGNASHW
-1753 VELAETLERHLDVA
+1753 DELSATLERHLDVA
-1767 ESDSE
+1767 ESDTE

-1785 EHLSDISGSLEVYRR
+1785 EHLSDVSGALEVYRR
-1800 ALTLDTKHAPS
+1800 ALALDTRHAPS
-1811 RTALERLL
+1811 RVALERLL
-1819 TAEEAASRRDAAL
+1819 EAEEPGPRREAAL

-1840 EADFEHLLQVLEIE
+1840 ESDYEHLLRVLEIE
-1854 VATSDDPLEKI
+1854 VLTSDDPLEKI

-1873 TAETSLNDPKRA
+1873 TAETSLGDSKRA

-1892 VRAAV
+1892 VRASV
-1897 GHSQI
+1897 GHSQL
-1902 EPWFDHL
+1902 EPWFVHL
-1909 ERLGSATGKQAEYV
+1909 ERLAAATGKQAEYV
-1923 KLLCEVVPEIFDGE
+1923 KLLCDVVPEIFDGD
-1937 VQLTVT
+1937 VQLSVT

-1956 RELSREYYK
+1956 RELARQYYK
-1965 KALELKADDKK
+1965 KALEQKADDKK

-1988 GDAPNLLDILERRA
+1988 GDAQNLLEILERRA
-2002 EVAASDEERK
+2002 EVAESDEERK

-2053 TLYAAV
+2053 ALYAAV
-2059 SAWGELI
+2059 SSWPELI

-2073 QAKVGTAADLRVS
+2073 DAKLGNAADLRVS
-2086 IAKVAAHHQ
+2086 IAKVAAQ
-2095 QDLGRAF
+2095 QQRDLGRAF
-2102 DELEIAL
+2102 DELETAL
-2109 AADRQHAG
+2109 SAERQHAG
-2117 VIAELER
+2117 VISELER
-2124 ILADASEPEHR
+2124 ILAESTEPEHR

-2154 VMDAIRARLAYA
+2154 VMDAIRARLSYA
-2166 SDPEERHDLLVRLA
+2166 SDPGERHDLLLRLA

-2201 KDDLSNATTISELER
+2201 KDDLSDTATISELER
-2216 LAKVAGAER
+2216 LSKVAGAER

-2231 GTELEKV
+2231 ATELEKV
-2238 AGDDAST
+2238 TGDDGST
-2245 VKLARRTGE
+2245 VRLARRTGE
-2254 LFTALGDLDRALIF
+2254 LFTTLGDLERALVF

-2275 EPESKELFAAIDAIL
+2275 EPESKELFGAIDAIL
-2290 QRTARHEERVA
+2290 LRTARHEERVA
-2301 LYRDALDHRFDPG
+2301 LYREALDHRFDPN

-2324 GLQKSEL
+2324 GLQKNEL

-2346 VDDADARALD
+2346 VDDADTRALD

-2380 AAQAPAQGAVHR
+2380 AAQVPAQGAVHR

-2401 RSQMDRAIDQ
+2401 RSERDRAVDQ
-2411 LEEITS
+2411 LEEIVA
-2417 QVPAHPEAIAELE
+2417 QIPAHPEAIAELE
-2430 ALRKVDEQRQRVVD
+2430 ALRKSEDQRQRVVD

-2468 LADASEKVAVLRET
+2468 LADGSEKVAVLRET

-2507 PEDPDARP
+2507 PDDSDARA

-2530 AETYDSV
+2530 AETYDAV
-2537 LRERPGLLSKR
+2537 LREHPELNSKR
-2548 ELLNTLARVHN
+2548 ELLSTLARVHN

-2570 AYGAI
+2570 AYGLI
-2575 HDSDNSD
+2575 HENDNSD

-2615 DSERASVW
+2615 DGERASVW

-2634 DDSEGA
+2634 DDAEGA
-2640 IIAYERA
+2640 IVAYERA

-2652 GSAFTV
+2652 ESAFTV

-2666 AKHDAKRLVEL
+2666 AKHDSKRLVEL
-2677 YVQRVELSSEDDAD
+2677 YVQRVELSGEDDAD
-2691 LKYTLLVS
+2691 LKYTLLIS

-2710 RSRAIEVLSQALAV
+2710 RSRAIEVLGQALAV

-2736 RLYRIESMWPELLDN
+2736 RLYRVESMWPELLDN
-2751 LRFEASTAETPEE
+2751 LRFEASAASAPEE

-2773 SILASKLDSFDDAL
+2773 SILASKLENFDDAL

-2793 LEDVPTDAESV
+2793 LEDVPTDPESV

-2830 RTEGF
+2830 RTEGW

-2848 ETEPAQRMQTL
+2848 ESEPAQRMQTL

-2867 TKLGK
+2867 TKLSK
-2872 QSDAEEALLR
+2872 QPAAEEALLR

-2890 PELHAEIERLAQAT
+2890 PELHTEIERLAQAT
-2904 GGWTRY
+2904 GGWARY

-2917 AQSTFDPEV
+2917 AQSIFDPEV
-2926 AQDLYVRLGR
+2926 AQDLFVRLGR
-2936 VAEEQ
+2936 VAEER
-2941 LKNDQRAVEAYSR
+2941 LSNDQRAVEAYSR
-2954 AVEQAGDKP
+2954 AVEQAGDQP
-2963 ELLVALDRLYSRLD
+2963 ELLVALDRLFTRLGD
-2977 EKEKV
+2977 KEKV
-2982 AEILERRVAA
+2982 AEVLERRVAVEHA
-2992 EPSEQVQAELYFRL
+2992 EQVQADLYFRL
-3006 AQLQID
+3006 ALLQID

-3042 KLTVQHDLF
+3042 KLTAQHDLF

-3072 KLYEKRVAH
+3072 KLYEKRVGH

-3094 LSRVLEDECKDPAAA
+3094 LSRVLEDECKDVPAA
-3109 QRVLEQGLQEAPTD
+3109 QRVLEQGLLEAPTD

-3138 DWQSAASA
+3138 DWQGAAG
-3146 LSQALD
+3146 ALD
-3152 KHSDL
+3152 QAIGKHSDL
-3157 LPEAAVALCV
+3157 SAESAVALCV
-3167 RLASWQKDRVN
+3167 RLASWQKDRVG
-3178 SAGAAEA
+3178 SPTAAEA
-3185 ALNRALT
+3185 ALNRALG

-3201 LLIEGLQRTPGR
+3201 VLIEALQRAPGR

-3230 EERREDLY
+3230 EERREELY
-3238 RQAQALAVGLGDD
+3238 RQAQALAVGLGDSA
-3251 ELAESVLREL
+3251 LAESVLREL
-3261 LLQDDANLWA
+3261 LAQDDGNLWA
-3271 LGELTKVSEARG
+3271 LAELTRVSEESG
-3283 NFQETFELLVKR
+3283 NFQETYELLVKR
-3295 SELGADAHTVRS
+3295 SELGADASTVRS
-3307 LRRQAA
+3307 LRRKAA
-3313 EIARDK
+3313 AIARDK
-3319 LTQPAKAIALYEQL
+3319 LTLPAKAIALYEQL
-3333 FEDEPNDADAS
+3333 FEDEPSDDDAS

-3354 SRFDDL
+3354 NRFDDL

-3372 SPAGRSVLRLELAKL
+3372 SPGARSILRMELAKL

-3399 DLLRAVLEDEPG
+3399 DLLRAVLDDEPG
-3411 RGDAVVALSE
+3411 RADAVVALSE

-3433 DLLSTQISAA
+3433 DLLSTQISGARE
-3443 QARGD
+3443 RGD
-3448 IAAELS
+3448 IAGELS

-3481 ARDATHAGAL
+3481 ERDPKHSGAL

-3500 ENRLAEAAQV
+3500 ENRLPEAAQV
-3510 LDQLLSASSGEAAV
+3510 LDQLLSTSTGEAAV
-3524 ARALELASVQQKLGS
+3524 ARALELAAVQQKLGS
-3539 AADAAL
+3539 PQDAAL
-3545 ALERGLVQDERNT
+3545 ALERGLVQDERSS
-3558 ELRARLRSLYESM
+3558 ELRSRLRSLYESM
-3571 QAWEKLAA
+3571 KAWEKLAA
-3579 LLARDADFAATPD
+3579 LLVRDADFAPSPE

-3600 AATIHAQER
+3600 AATIHAEQR

-3645 ASSAQAVL
+3645 GKAAQDVL

-3670 IHRRLATAYLREN
+3670 IHRRLAKAYLAEGEN
-3683 ESQKAMEELDK
+3683 QKAMDELDK

-3713 MDIGDYKKA
+3713 LDIGDYKKA

-3734 DESGPVRKSE
+3734 DESGPLKKSE

-3750 EIHEKVGEEPKAIQM
+3750 EVHEKVGEAPKAIQM

-3775 LAAKDRLA
+3775 QAAKDRLA

>member
-36 DLSTDELLRLLDAA
+36 DLSTDELLRLLDSA

-68 VASQATENTPREA
+68 IASQVTENTPREA
-81 EALLAQAKV
+81 EALTAQAKV
-90 LGGEMF
+90 LGNEMF

-101 GVCYLRLLEIDPGNS
+101 AVCYLRLLEIDPGNS
-116 VALAAIAESENKR
+116 VAKAAIAESENKR
-129 QRFSELAS
+129 QRYAELAA
-137 TYANE
+137 TYATE
-142 AEQATD
+142 AEQASD

-157 RAAEMEVRYGGQSV
+157 RAAEMEVRYAGQSV

-181 QAVRLDATNER
+181 QAVRLDASNER
-192 AGRLLEHIYRSGN
+192 AGRLLEHIYRGSN

-246 RAARAYDRVLRVDAS
+246 RAARAYDRVLRVDPAQ
-261 HAEAKAFLSEFY
+261 AEAKSFLSEFY
-273 GNDERWAELVLLY
+273 GNDERWADLVLLY
-286 ERELKV
+286 ERELKGR
-292 KDTNDSERLGDM
+292 DINDSERLGDM
-304 LQIAMLHWKK
+304 LQIAMLHWRK
-314 LSRPQDAEPWFERI
+314 LSKPQDAEPWFERI

-366 PDGSKDRKNLASEIA
+366 PDGSSDRKKLASAIA
-381 RLAEGTANAQKA
+381 RIAEGTANAQKA

-408 EARESLKRLYKQT
+408 EARDSLKRLYKQT

-434 LERTPADQYQER
+434 LERTPSEQYQER

-484 DAEEMRELVGLYD
+484 DADEMRELVGLYD

-508 QLKLAEITPDIEE
+508 QLKLAEITPDLEE

-552 IAPTD
+552 IAPDD

-578 DLYASDLETAE
+578 ELYSSDLEKAE
-589 GGAKLSLLKEMAQL
+589 GGAKLSLLKELAQL
-603 AAERLNRGAEAVE
+603 AAERLNRGPEAVE
-616 LYKRILEIEPTRAEI
+616 LYKRILEVDPGRVEV

-647 LAEVLERRVASV
+647 LAEVLERRVATLQ
-659 GDEAARLAS
+659 DDAAKLAA

-683 QKAALAW
+683 QQAARAW

-739 AADRAKDNAQRIEL
+739 AADRAKEVAQRIEL

-783 TDTRAAGSLIPLY
+783 TDTRAARALIPLY

-817 SEADKLVLLGKLVDV
+817 TEAEKLTLLGKLVEV

-847 RKAYELS
+847 RRAYELS
-854 PESPAGLDLLEESS
+854 PDSPAALELLEDSS
-868 RAAGAW
+868 RAAGTW
-874 DTFVDAVQQRLEA
+874 ETFVEAVEQRLA
-887 AETTAAPPPVATAE
+887 ASDTTATPPAVASAE
-901 PAPGIAAKKSR
+901 PAAQPAKKGKK
-912 RKKKGE
+912 KKKGE
-918 PAPELGSTP
+918 SLPEPAPTASGAASGS
-927 IASSAFG
+927 
-934 AGSVS
+934 
-939 SAERRV
+939 ERRL
-945 LELRLARVFAEELGK
+945 LELRLARVFAEELAR

-998 RWLLELRVEHAP
+998 RWLLELRVEHAA
-1010 DDEARGRILSDWA
+1010 DDDARARTLSDWA

-1036 IAIYRRILQLQ
+1036 IAIYRRILQVH
-1047 DSDAAAL
+1047 DSDPAAL

-1060 LLAQGDAAAAVQ
+1060 LLAQGNAAGAVEI
-1072 VIEQH
+1072 IEQH
-1077 REKLTGDERAE
+1077 REKLAGEERAE

-1093 AEHYQTLLA
+1093 AEHYQNRLG
-1102 RPEEALKNAVFA
+1102 RPEDALKNAVFA
-1114 VESPKVKAR
+1114 VESPNVKAR
-1123 AMAVLERLLDVPTVR
+1123 AMAVLERLLEVPEVR

-1143 VLAAQYSASGEARRE
+1143 VLAAQYATSGEARRE
-1158 AHALNVLLAETADPA
+1158 AHALNVLLTETKDPA
-1173 SRLPLYLR
+1173 QRLPLYLR
-1181 LADAQQHKLSSYG
+1181 LADAQQNKLVSYG
-1194 SALDVVLEAVRK
+1194 AALDTVLDAVRR
-1206 YPSELTLWDRADE
+1206 YPSELSLWDRADE

-1233 FREVMRGSLPEA
+1233 YREVTRGTLPEA

-1250 SERAARL
+1250 NERAARL

-1277 LSPGNEAAFQR
+1277 LSPSNEAAFQR

-1313 DDLARR
+1313 DDLSRR

-1371 KQLAALLEKRLETAT
+1371 TKLAALLEKRLESAA

-1401 LDLHQPERSMVLVE
+1401 LDLHQPEKSMLLVE

-1439 LRQRAALLLE
+1439 LRQRAARLLE

-1459 DLVRVLEVRLEAFGS
+1459 DLVRVLEVRLEGFGT
-1474 DPANQERR
+1474 DPANDARR

-1526 GRRLNANERVAEV
+1526 GRRLGMNERVAEV
-1539 LTEAA
+1539 LTAAA
-1544 ERADTQALRGEIL
+1544 ERASALSLRGEIL

-1604 AGGEHAKLAEMLRVQ
+1604 ASGEHAKLAEMLRVQ
-1619 VKLEQGGSLRREL
+1619 VKLEQDGALRAEL
-1632 FGRLGELCQNVLGDN
+1632 LGRLGELCQNVLGDN

-1656 RVEENPDDEQAL
+1656 RVEENPDDERAL
-1668 AALDRLYEITE
+1668 AALDRLYEATE
-1679 RHRDLVSVLE
+1679 RYRELVSVLE
-1689 RRRET
+1689 RRREI
-1694 SSNADLRRELMTR
+1694 SSDAPLRRELMTR
-1707 TAETLWKKLDAV
+1707 SAETLWKKLEAV
-1719 PEAIDAYQALIAE
+1719 PEAIEAYQSLIAE

-1737 ASLSA
+1737 PSLSA
-1742 LEALFGSASHW
+1742 LESLFSNASHW
-1753 VELAETLERHLDVA
+1753 DELSETLERHLDVA

-1785 EHLSDISGSLEVYRR
+1785 EHLSDISGSIAVYRR
-1800 ALTLDTKHAPS
+1800 ALALDARHAPS

-1819 TAEEAASRRDAAL
+1819 DAEDPAPRREAAL
-1832 ILHPIYES
+1832 ILHPISESDYER
-1840 EADFEHLLQVLEIE
+1840 LLRVLEIK
-1854 VATSDDPLEKI
+1854 VLTSDDPLERI
-1865 AGLEAAMR
+1865 SGLEAAMR
-1873 TAETSLNDPKRA
+1873 TAENSLNDSKRA

-1892 VRAAV
+1892 VRASV
-1897 GHSQI
+1897 GHSQL
-1902 EPWFDHL
+1902 EPWFVHL
-1909 ERLGSATGKQAEYV
+1909 ERLAAATGKQAEYV
-1923 KLLCEVVPEIFDGE
+1923 KLLCDVVPEIFDGD
-1937 VQLTVT
+1937 VQLSVT

-1956 RELSREYYK
+1956 RELAREYYK
-1965 KALELKADDKK
+1965 KALELRVDDKK

-1988 GDAPNLLDILERRA
+1988 GDAQNLLEILERRA
-2002 EVAASDEERK
+2002 EVAESDAERK

-2045 PAAVSALE
+2045 TAAVSALE
-2053 TLYAAV
+2053 KLYAAV
-2059 SAWGELI
+2059 RSWPELI

-2073 QAKVGTAADLRVS
+2073 DAKLGHAADLRVS
-2086 IAKVAAHHQ
+2086 IAKVAAQ
-2095 QDLGRAF
+2095 QQKDLGRAF
-2102 DELEIAL
+2102 DELETAL
-2109 AADRQHAG
+2109 SADHQHAG

-2124 ILADASEPEHR
+2124 ILADSAEPEHR
-2135 ARAAALLEPVYLLR
+2135 ARAAALLEPVYLKR

-2154 VMDAIRARLAYA
+2154 VMDAIRARLSYA
-2166 SDPEERHDLLVRLA
+2166 SDPAERHELLLRLA

-2201 KDDLSNATTISELER
+2201 KDDLSDAATISELER

-2225 RLAEIY
+2225 RLADIY
-2231 GTELEKV
+2231 ATELEKV
-2238 AGDDAST
+2238 TSDDGAT

-2254 LFTALGDLDRALIF
+2254 LFTSLGDLERALVF

-2290 QRTARHEERVA
+2290 LRTARHEERVA
-2301 LYRDALDHRFDPG
+2301 LYREALDHRFDPN

-2346 VDDADARALD
+2346 VDDSDTRALD

-2380 AAQAPAQGAVHR
+2380 ASPTPAQGAVHR

-2401 RSQMDRAIDQ
+2401 RAQPDRAVDQ
-2411 LEEITS
+2411 LEEIVG
-2417 QVPAHPEAIAELE
+2417 QIPAHAEAIAELE
-2430 ALRKVDEQRQRVVD
+2430 ALRKSESQRQRVVD

-2468 LADASEKVAVLRET
+2468 LAEGGEKVAVLRET

-2497 RAYEAAFMLD
+2497 RAYEAAFILD
-2507 PEDPDARP
+2507 PEDAEARA

-2530 AETYDSV
+2530 AETYDAV
-2537 LRERPGLLSKR
+2537 LRENTRLDSKR
-2548 ELLNTLARVHN
+2548 ELLSTLARVHN

-2570 AYGAI
+2570 AYGLI
-2575 HDSDNSD
+2575 HEADNSD

-2615 DSERASVW
+2615 DGERASVW

-2634 DDSEGA
+2634 DDAEGA
-2640 IIAYERA
+2640 IVAYER
-2647 LELDP
+2647 
-2652 GSAFTV
+2652 
-2658 DCLTELYE
+2658 
-2666 AKHDAKRLVEL
+2666 
-2677 YVQRVELSSEDDAD
+2677 
-2691 LKYTLLVS
+2691 
-2699 AAAVYERELSD
+2699 
-2710 RSRAIEVLSQALAV
+2710 
-2724 RPGDPGVLATLN
+2724 
-2736 RLYRIESMWPELLDN
+2736 
-2751 LRFEASTAETPEE
+2751 
-2764 RARLRKEIG
+2764 
-2773 SILASKLDSFDDAL
+2773 
-2787 EAQRLA
+2787 
-2793 LEDVPTDAESV
+2793 
-2804 AAVRAI
+2804 
-2810 GESHED
+2810 
-2816 LRQTVAEILVPVLR
+2816 
-2830 RTEGF
+2830 
-2835 QELVSILEMRLTV
+2835 
-2848 ETEPAQRMQTL
+2848 
-2859 REIAEVLE
+2859 
-2867 TKLGK
+2867 
-2872 QSDAEEALLR
+2872 
-2882 ALSERPEA
+2882 
-2890 PELHAEIERLAQAT
+2890 
-2904 GGWTRY
+2904 
-2910 ADTLGER
+2910 
-2917 AQSTFDPEV
+2917 
-2926 AQDLYVRLGR
+2926 
-2936 VAEEQ
+2936 
-2941 LKNDQRAVEAYSR
+2941 
-2954 AVEQAGDKP
+2954 
-2963 ELLVALDRLYSRLD
+2963 
-2977 EKEKV
+2977 
-2982 AEILERRVAA
+2982 
-2992 EPSEQVQAELYFRL
+2992 
-3006 AQLQID
+3006 
-3012 SFKEPARGLS
+3012 
-3022 SLRMALDR
+3022 
-3030 AQDHEAA
+3030 
-3037 VDELE
+3037 
-3042 KLTVQHDLF
+3042 
-3051 EEAAE
+3051 
-3056 VLESVYRARGR
+3056 
-3067 TDRLA
+3067 
-3072 KLYEKRVAH
+3072 
-3081 ADSLEERVDMRRN
+3081 
-3094 LSRVLEDECKDPAAA
+3094 
-3109 QRVLEQGLQEAPTD
+3109 
-3123 GALLDELE
+3123 
-3131 RLAVITG
+3131 
-3138 DWQSAASA
+3138 
-3146 LSQALD
+3146 
-3152 KHSDL
+3152 
-3157 LPEAAVALCV
+3157 
-3167 RLASWQKDRVN
+3167 
-3178 SAGAAEA
+3178 
-3185 ALNRALT
+3185 
-3192 FEPDNDDVL
+3192 
-3201 LLIEGLQRTPGR
+3201 
-3213 ERDLCATLRRRA
+3213 
-3225 KLQLD
+3225 
-3230 EERREDLY
+3230 
-3238 RQAQALAVGLGDD
+3238 
-3251 ELAESVLREL
+3251 
-3261 LLQDDANLWA
+3261 
-3271 LGELTKVSEARG
+3271 
-3283 NFQETFELLVKR
+3283 
-3295 SELGADAHTVRS
+3295 
-3307 LRRQAA
+3307 
-3313 EIARDK
+3313 
-3319 LTQPAKAIALYEQL
+3319 
-3333 FEDEPNDADAS
+3333 
-3344 GALRA
+3344 
-3349 LYARA
+3349 
-3354 SRFDDL
+3354 
-3360 GRLLERLIDMAE
+3360 
-3372 SPAGRSVLRLELAKL
+3372 
-3387 SEERFQALDTAI
+3387 
-3399 DLLRAVLEDEPG
+3399 
-3411 RGDAVVALSE
+3411 
-3421 LYEKTKR
+3421 
-3428 DEDLA
+3428 
-3433 DLLSTQISAA
+3433 
-3443 QARGD
+3443 
-3448 IAAELS
+3448 
-3454 FQVRLGEVYDSRL
+3454 
-3467 GDRERAIET
+3467 
-3476 YRAVL
+3476 
-3481 ARDATHAGAL
+3481 
-3491 EALARLLQS
+3491 
-3500 ENRLAEAAQV
+3500 
-3510 LDQLLSASSGEAAV
+3510 
-3524 ARALELASVQQKLGS
+3524 
-3539 AADAAL
+3539 
-3545 ALERGLVQDERNT
+3545 
-3558 ELRARLRSLYESM
+3558 
-3571 QAWEKLAA
+3571 
-3579 LLARDADFAATPD
+3579 
-3592 ESVALLRK
+3592 
-3600 AATIHAQER
+3600 
-3609 GDHGSAADALDR
+3609 
-3621 ASKLRPDDREL
+3621 
-3632 LLALCDEY
+3632 
-3640 SASGR
+3640 
-3645 ASSAQAVL
+3645 
-3653 LKIVESYGTKRP
+3653 
-3665 KELGE
+3665 
-3670 IHRRLATAYLREN
+3670 
-3683 ESQKAMEELDK
+3683 
-3694 AFRIEPGNVNV
+3694 
-3705 LTLLGQVA
+3705 
-3713 MDIGDYKKA
+3713 
-3722 QQMFRALLLQKL
+3722 
-3734 DESGPVRKSE
+3734 
-3744 VFLRLG
+3744 
-3750 EIHEKVGEEPKAIQM
+3750 
-3765 YERAIQTDGL
+3765 
-3775 LAAKDRLA
+3775 
-3783 ALKGK
+3783 

>member
-1 MDSQTIRTAL
+1 M
-11 GTLQAIPDSNE
+11 
-22 AWTALRDAAKASGG
+22 
-36 DLSTDELLRLLDAA
+36 
-50 RDKHESRGE
+50 
-59 WAAVAGILD
+59 D
-68 VASQATENTPREA
+68 VAAQVAEGTPREA
-81 EALLAQAKV
+81 EIVTEQAKV
-90 LGGEMF
+90 LSGEMF

-101 GVCYLRLLEIDPGNS
+101 AVCYLRLLDLDPNNS
-116 VALAAIAESENKR
+116 VAKAAIAESESKR

-137 TYANE
+137 TYATE
-142 AEQATD
+142 AEGASD
-148 DVYKSSMLM
+148 EVYKSSMLM
-157 RAAEMEVRYGGQSV
+157 RAAEMEVRFGGESV

-246 RAARAYDRVLRVDAS
+246 RAARAYDRVLRVDPA
-261 HAEAKAFLSEFY
+261 HAEAKEFLSEFY
-273 GNDERWAELVLLY
+273 GNDGRWADLVLLY
-286 ERELKV
+286 ERELKG
-292 KDTNDSERLGDM
+292 KDTGDAERLGDM
-304 LQIAMLHWKK
+304 LQIAMLHWRK
-314 LSRPQDAEPWFERI
+314 LGRPQDAEPWFERI
-328 RKVEPNNE
+328 RKVEATNV
-336 GMLNFY
+336 GMLSFY
-342 REYYGSLQDDTRLID
+342 REYYGSLQDDTRLIE

-366 PDGSKDRKNLASEIA
+366 PDGSKEKKQFSSEIA
-381 RLAEGTANAQKA
+381 KLAEGTANAQKA
-393 IEQYKSILRQDPDSS
+393 IEQYKSILRQDADST
-408 EARESLKRLYKQT
+408 EARDALKRLYKQT

-434 LERTPADQYQER
+434 LERTPAEEYATR
-446 LAILREVATV
+446 LGILREVATV

-484 DAEEMRELVGLYD
+484 DADEMRELVSLYD

-552 IAPTD
+552 IAPKD
-557 VEAHERL
+557 PEAHERL

-578 DLYASDLETAE
+578 ELYSADLESAE
-589 GGAKLSLLKEMAQL
+589 GGAKLSLLKELAQL
-603 AAERLNRGAEAVE
+603 AAERLNRGADAVA
-616 LYKRILEIEPTRAEI
+616 LYKQILEIDPTRAEV

-647 LAEVLERRVASV
+647 LAEVLERRVASLE
-659 GDEAARLAS
+659 DDAARLAA

-683 QKAALAW
+683 QKAARAW
-690 QRVLELSPGHS
+690 QRVLELSPGHA

-729 WDGLAEVLST
+729 WEGLAEVLST
-739 AADRAKDNAQRIEL
+739 AADRAKEAPPRIEL

-775 DRILTADP
+775 DRILSTDP
-783 TDTRAAGSLIPLY
+783 TDTRAASALIPLY
-796 EQDEKWVRLPALYEL
+796 EKDEKWSRLPALYEL
-811 LLERAE
+811 LFERAE
-817 SEADKLVLLGKLVDV
+817 NESDKLELLRKLVEV
-832 SGKRLNDRKAAAQYA
+832 TGRKLNDKKAAAGYA

-854 PESPAGLDLLEESS
+854 PESEAALDLLEESS

-874 DTFVDAVQQRLEA
+874 DAFVEAVEQRLQVTE
-887 AETTAAPPPVATAE
+887 TAAPPPVAQADA
-901 PAPGIAAKKSR
+901 PAPAPAKKGKK
-912 RKKKGE
+912 KKKGE
-918 PAPELGSTP
+918 SQPEPAP
-927 IASSAFG
+927 AA
-934 AGSVS
+934 AGSAPG
-939 SAERRV
+939 AERRS
-945 LELRLARVFAEELGK
+945 LELRLARVFAEELSR
-960 SEQAIATYKQML
+960 SEQAVALYKQML

-998 RWLLELRVEHAP
+998 RWLLELRVEHAA
-1010 DDEARGRILSDWA
+1010 DDEARARILSDWA
-1023 TLEEDVFESPERA
+1023 TLEEDVFEAPDRA
-1036 IAIYRRILQLQ
+1036 IAIYRRILEIHEG
-1047 DSDAAAL
+1047 DTAAL

-1060 LLAQGDAAAAVQ
+1060 LLAQGDAASAVE
-1072 VIEQH
+1072 VIARH
-1077 REKLTGDERAE
+1077 RDKLKGDERAE

-1093 AEHYQTLLA
+1093 AELYLNRLSSS
-1102 RPEEALKNAVFA
+1102 EEAFKNAVSA
-1114 VESPKVKAR
+1114 VDSEPVKAR
-1123 AMAVLERLLDVPTVR
+1123 AMGVLERLLEVPEVR
-1138 ARVAE
+1138 PRVAE
-1143 VLAAQYSASGEARRE
+1143 VLATQYAASGEARRE
-1158 AHALNVLLAETADPA
+1158 ASALSVLLAETRDPA
-1173 SRLPLYLR
+1173 ARLPLYLR
-1181 LADAQQHKLSSYG
+1181 LADAQQNKLSSFG
-1194 SALDVVLEAVRK
+1194 SALDVVLEAVRQ
-1206 YPSELTLWDRADE
+1206 YPAELQLWDRADA

-1233 FREVMRGSLPEA
+1233 FREALRATLPEA

-1250 SERAARL
+1250 AERAARL

-1299 SELEALYDRASSAT
+1299 SDLEALYDRASSAT

-1336 PEKATRYYER
+1336 VEKATRYYER
-1346 ILEVDPLHDVSVRA
+1346 ILEVDPQHDVSIRA

-1371 KQLAALLEKRLETAT
+1371 KQLAALLEKRLENAG
-1386 GDEAFELKLRLAKLS
+1386 GDEAFELKLRLAKLD
-1401 LDLHQPERSMVLVE
+1401 LDLHEPEKSMLLVE
-1415 DVLGERINDFQ
+1415 DVLSERINDYQ

-1449 NVYVARDEIR
+1449 RVYEARDEIR
-1459 DLVRVLEVRLEAFGS
+1459 DLVRVLEVRLEGFGN
-1474 DPANQERR
+1474 DPANVDRR

-1526 GRRLNANERVAEV
+1526 GRRLSQNERVAEV

-1544 ERADTQALRGEIL
+1544 ERAETEPLRGEIL
-1557 MQVASICEELLAD
+1557 MQVASICEELLGD
-1570 RARAERVYRR
+1570 KPRAERVYRR
-1580 VLVLDEAD
+1580 VLVLDESD
-1588 AELVLPA
+1588 RDLVLPA

-1604 AGGEHAKLAEMLRVQ
+1604 AAGENAKLAEMLRVQ
-1619 VKLEQGGSLRREL
+1619 VKLEQEGRIRREL
-1632 FGRLGELCQNVLGDN
+1632 FGRLGELCQNTLGDN

-1656 RVEENPDDEQAL
+1656 RVEENPDDELAL
-1668 AALDRLYEITE
+1668 AALDRLYEVTE
-1679 RHRDLVSVLE
+1679 RYRDLVIVLE
-1689 RRRET
+1689 RRREA
-1694 SSNADLRRELMTR
+1694 SADSDLRRTLMTR
-1707 TAETLWKKLDAV
+1707 SAETLWKKLEAV
-1719 PEAIDAYQALIAE
+1719 PDAIEAYQALIAE
-1732 FGPSG
+1732 FGPTG
-1737 ASLSA
+1737 ESLRA
-1742 LEALFGSASHW
+1742 LEALFASALRW
-1753 VELAETLERHLDVA
+1753 EELSETLEKHLDIA
-1767 ESDSE
+1767 ESDTE
-1772 RLELFAKLGDLKR
+1772 RLELLAKLGDLKR
-1785 EHLSDISGSLEVYRR
+1785 EHLSDVPGALEVYRR
-1800 ALTLDTKHAPS
+1800 ALGIDPRHAPS
-1811 RTALERLL
+1811 RVALERLL
-1819 TAEEAASRRDAAL
+1819 EADEATSRREAAQ
-1832 ILHPIYES
+1832 ILHPIYQSES
-1840 EADFEHLLQVLEIE
+1840 DYEHLLRVLEIE
-1854 VATSDDPLEKI
+1854 VATSDDALEKI
-1865 AGLEAAMR
+1865 QGLEAAIR
-1873 TAETSLNDPKRA
+1873 VAESSLGDAKRG
-1885 FGYAERA
+1885 FVYAERA

-1897 GHSQI
+1897 GHTDL
-1902 EPWFDHL
+1902 EPWFQHL
-1909 ERLGSATGKQAEYV
+1909 ERLASATGKQAEYV

-1937 VQLTVT
+1937 VQLSVT

-1956 RELSREYYK
+1956 RELAREYYK
-1965 KALELKADDKK
+1965 KALEQRADDKK

-1988 GDAPNLLDILERRA
+1988 GDAQNLLEILERRV
-2002 EVAASDEERK
+2002 EVAENDEERK
-2012 QLLFRRARL
+2012 KLLFRRARL
-2021 LSDVLDNKK
+2021 LSDVLEDKP
-2030 RAIEVYE
+2030 RAIHAYE
-2037 SILEFGLD
+2037 TILELGLD
-2045 PAAVSALE
+2045 PTAVSALE

-2059 SAWGELI
+2059 AQWSDLI

-2073 QAKVGTAADLRVS
+2073 DAKLGNPADLHVS
-2086 IAKVAAHHQ
+2086 IARVAARHQ
-2095 QDLGRAF
+2095 NDLGRAF
-2102 DELEIAL
+2102 DELEVAVSG
-2109 AADRQHAG
+2109 DKQHAG

-2124 ILADASEPEHR
+2124 ILAEATEPEHR

-2154 VMDAIRARLAYA
+2154 VMDAIRARLSFA
-2166 SDPEERHDLLVRLA
+2166 SDPDERRDLLLRLA

-2201 KDDLSNATTISELER
+2201 KDELSDTATISELER

-2231 GTELEKV
+2231 ATELEKV
-2238 AGDDAST
+2238 DGDDAAT

-2254 LFTALGDLDRALIF
+2254 LFTQLGDLDRALVF
-2268 YRRALAF
+2268 YRRALSF
-2275 EPESKELFAAIDAIL
+2275 EPESKDLFGAIDAIL
-2290 QRTARHEERVA
+2290 VRTARHEERVS
-2301 LYRDALDHRFDPG
+2301 LYRDALDHRFDAAD
-2314 ERLAALHTMA
+2314 RLAALHTMA
-2324 GLQKSEL
+2324 GLQKNEL

-2371 AELYLRRAE
+2371 SELYLRRAE
-2380 AAQAPAQGAVHR
+2380 AARTPAEGAVHR
-2392 LALARLYIK
+2392 LALARLQIK
-2401 RSQMDRAIDQ
+2401 LEQADRAVDQ
-2411 LEEITS
+2411 LEEIVS
-2417 QVPAHPEAIAELE
+2417 KLPSHAEAIAELE
-2430 ALRKVDEQRQRVVD
+2430 ALRKSEDQRQRVVD

-2489 GGDLARAR
+2489 GNDLGRAR
-2497 RAYEAAFMLD
+2497 RALEAAFRLD
-2507 PEDPDARP
+2507 PEDSLARA

-2520 TEATSEWDKL
+2520 AEATSEWDKL
-2530 AETYDSV
+2530 ADTYDTV
-2537 LRERPGLLSKR
+2537 LREHPDLNSKR
-2548 ELLNTLARVHN
+2548 EILSTLARVHN

-2570 AYGAI
+2570 AYGLI
-2575 HDSDNSD
+2575 HESDPSD

-2615 DSERASVW
+2615 DEERASVW

-2640 IIAYERA
+2640 IVAYERA

-2652 GSAFTV
+2652 ESAFTV

-2677 YVQRVELSSEDDAD
+2677 YVQRVELSGEDDGD
-2691 LKYTLLVS
+2691 LKYMLLIS
-2699 AAAVYERELSD
+2699 AAAAYEKDLSD
-2710 RSRAIEVLSQALAV
+2710 RSRAIEVLGQALTV
-2724 RPGDPGVLATLN
+2724 RPGDPGVLASLN
-2736 RLYRIESMWPELLDN
+2736 RLYRLESMWPELLDN
-2751 LRFEASTAETPEE
+2751 LRFEAARAETPEA
-2764 RARLRKEIG
+2764 RAALRKEIG
-2773 SILASKLDSFDDAL
+2773 NILASKLTSFEDAL

-2793 LEDVPTDAESV
+2793 LEDAPSDSESI

-2810 GESHED
+2810 GESHDD

-2830 RTEGF
+2830 RTERW
-2835 QELVSILEMRLTV
+2835 QELASILEMRLTV
-2848 ETEPAQRMQTL
+2848 ETEPTQRMQTL

-2867 TKLGK
+2867 LRLGR
-2872 QSDAEEALLR
+2872 QPEAEEALLR
-2882 ALSERPEA
+2882 ALSERPES
-2890 PELHAEIERLAQAT
+2890 PELHQDIERLAAAT
-2904 GGWTRY
+2904 GGWLRY

-2926 AQDLYVRLGR
+2926 AQDLFVRLGH
-2936 VAEEQ
+2936 VAEQ
-2941 LKNDQRAVEAYSR
+2941 RLSNDERAVEAFSR
-2954 AVEQAGDKP
+2954 AVEQSGDRP
-2963 ELLVALDRLYSRLD
+2963 ELLVALDRLYTRLGD
-2977 EKEKV
+2977 KEKV

-2992 EPSEQVQAELYFRL
+2992 EDSEQVQAELYFRL
-3006 AQLQID
+3006 ALLQIV
-3012 SFKEPARGLS
+3012 SFKEPSRGLS

-3030 AQDHEAA
+3030 AQDHEGA

-3042 KLTVQHDLF
+3042 KLTEHRDLF

-3056 VLESVYRARGR
+3056 VLEAVYRARGR

-3072 KLYEKRVAH
+3072 KLYEKRVSH
-3081 ADSLEERVDMRRN
+3081 ADSLEARVDMRRH
-3094 LSRVLEDECKDPAAA
+3094 LSRVLEDEAKDPVAA
-3109 QRVLEQGLQEAPTD
+3109 QHVLQQGLLEAPTD
-3123 GALLDELE
+3123 SALLDELE
-3131 RLAVITG
+3131 RLAAITN
-3138 DWQSAASA
+3138 DWLGAATA
-3146 LSQALD
+3146 LSTAID
-3152 KHSDL
+3152 KHTDL
-3157 LPEAAVALCV
+3157 LPDAAVGLCV
-3167 RLASWQKDRVN
+3167 RLASWQRDRVH
-3178 SAGAAEA
+3178 SASAAEA
-3185 ALNRALT
+3185 ALNRALE
-3192 FEPDNDDVL
+3192 FEPDSDEVL
-3201 LLIEGLQRTPGR
+3201 VLIEELQRSPGR
-3213 ERDLCATLRRRA
+3213 ERDLCVTLRRRA

-3230 EERREDLY
+3230 EGRREELY
-3238 RQAQALAVGLGDD
+3238 QRAHALAVGLGDPA
-3251 ELAESVLREL
+3251 LAESVLREL
-3261 LLQDDANLWA
+3261 LGLDDANLWA
-3271 LGELTKVSEARG
+3271 LAELTKVTEING

-3295 SELGADAHTVRS
+3295 SELGADAAMVRS
-3307 LRRQAA
+3307 LRRNAA
-3313 EIARDK
+3313 ELARDK
-3319 LTQPAKAIALYEQL
+3319 LAQPAKAIALYEQL
-3333 FEDEPNDADAS
+3333 FEDDPNDADAS
-3344 GALRA
+3344 GALRG

-3354 SRFDDL
+3354 NRHEDL
-3360 GRLLERLIDMAE
+3360 GRLLERLVDLAE
-3372 SPAGRSVLRLELAKL
+3372 SPAARSTLRMELAKL
-3387 SEERFQALDTAI
+3387 SEERFSAPDTAI
-3399 DLLRAVLEDEPG
+3399 ELLRAVLEDEPG

-3428 DEDLA
+3428 DEELA
-3433 DLLSTQISAA
+3433 DLLSSQIAGA
-3443 QARGD
+3443 QTRGD
-3448 IAAELS
+3448 VAAELS

-3467 GDRERAIET
+3467 GDRDKAIDT

-3481 ARDATHAGAL
+3481 ARDVRHQGAL

-3500 ENRLAEAAQV
+3500 ENRLAEAADV
-3510 LDQLLSASSGEAAV
+3510 LDQLLAASTGQAAV
-3524 ARALELASVQQKLGS
+3524 ERALELAAVQQKLGS
-3539 AADAAL
+3539 PENAAV
-3545 ALERGLVQDERNT
+3545 ALERGLEQDERSV
-3558 ELRARLRSLYESM
+3558 ELRSRLRAAYEGMKS
-3571 QAWEKLAA
+3571 WEKLAA
-3579 LLARDADFAATPD
+3579 LLSRDADFAATP
-3592 ESVALLRK
+3592 EEGVVLLRQ
-3600 AATIHAQER
+3600 AAAIHAGQR
-3609 GDHGSAADALDR
+3609 GDHGSAAEVLDR

-3645 ASSAQAVL
+3645 GKDAAAVL
-3653 LKIVESYGTKRP
+3653 VKIIESYGTKRP

-3670 IHRRLATAYLREN
+3670 IHRRLAKAYLADGEN
-3683 ESQKAMEELDK
+3683 PRAMEELDK
-3694 AFRIEPGNVNV
+3694 AFRIEPGNVSV

-3734 DESGPVRKSE
+3734 DESGPVKKSE

-3750 EIHEKVGEEPKAIQM
+3750 EIHEKLGEAPKAIQM

-3775 LAAKDRLA
+3775 EAAKVRLA

>member
-22 AWTALRDAAKASGG
+22 AWTALRTSAKESGG
-36 DLSTDELLRLLDAA
+36 DLTSDELLRLLDSAREKHAA
-50 RDKHESRGE
+50 RGE
-59 WAAVAGILD
+59 WGAVASLLEIEADAAAGG
-68 VASQATENTPREA
+68 PREA
-81 EALLAQAKV
+81 ELVTEQAKI
-90 LGGEMF
+90 LNTEMF

-101 GVCYLRLLEIDPGNS
+101 AVCYLRLLELEPNNT
-116 VALAAIAESENKR
+116 VATSAIAESESKR
-129 QRFSELAS
+129 QRFTELAS
-137 TYANE
+137 NYATE
-142 AEQATD
+142 AESATD
-148 DVYKSSMLM
+148 EIYKSSMLM
-157 RAAEMEVRYGGQSV
+157 RAAEMEVRYGGEGV

-192 AGRLLEHIYRSGN
+192 AGRLLEHVYRSGN

-246 RAARAYDRVLRVDAS
+246 RSARAYDRVLRVDPS
-261 HAEAKAFLSEFY
+261 HAEGKGFLSEFY
-273 GNDERWAELVLLY
+273 GNDERWADLVLLY
-286 ERELKV
+286 ERELKG
-292 KDTNDSERLGDM
+292 KDTNDAERLGDM
-304 LQIAMLHWKK
+304 LQVAMLHWRK
-314 LSRPQDAEPWFERI
+314 LARPQDAEPWFERI

-336 GMLNFY
+336 GMLGFY
-342 REYYGSLQDDTRLID
+342 REYYGSLEDDTRLIE
-357 VLQGAQRSV
+357 VLQTAQRSV
-366 PDGSKDRKNLASEIA
+366 PDGSKERKALASEIA
-381 RLAEGTANAQKA
+381 KLAEGTANAQKA
-393 IEQYKSILRQDPDSS
+393 IEQYKSILRSDPDSGD
-408 EARESLKRLYKQT
+408 ARESLKRLYKQT

-434 LERTPADQYQER
+434 LERTPTEDYATR
-446 LAILREVATV
+446 LGILREVATV

-484 DAEEMRELVGLYD
+484 DADEMRELVGLYD

-508 QLKLAEITPDIEE
+508 QLKLAEITPDFEE

-552 IAPTD
+552 IAPKD
-557 VEAHERL
+557 AEAHERL

-578 DLYASDLETAE
+578 ELYSADLETAE
-589 GGAKLSLLKEMAQL
+589 GGAKLSLLKELAQL

-616 LYKRILEIEPTRAEI
+616 LYKRILEIDPTRAEV

-647 LAEVLERRVASV
+647 LADVLERRVATIE
-659 GDEAARLAS
+659 DEPARLAA

-683 QKAALAW
+683 QKAARAW

-713 SADYDG
+713 ATDYDA
-719 LERLYASQND
+719 LERLYESQKD

-739 AADRAKDNAQRIEL
+739 AADRAKEAPQRIEL

-783 TDTRAAGSLIPLY
+783 TDTRAASSLIPLY
-796 EQDEKWVRLPALYEL
+796 EQDEKWSRLPALYEL
-811 LLERAE
+811 LLERSE
-817 SEADKLVLLGKLVDV
+817 SEADKLALLGKLVEV

-847 RKAYELS
+847 RRAYELS
-854 PESPAGLDLLEESS
+854 PDSPAALDLLEEAS

-874 DTFVDAVQQRLEA
+874 ESFVEAIEARLQATEN
-887 AETTAAPPPVATAE
+887 TAAPPPVASSPEAA
-901 PAPGIAAKKSR
+901 PAPTPGKKSKK
-912 RKKKGE
+912 RKSKGE
-918 PAPELGSTP
+918 AAPADATP
-927 IASSAFG
+927 AAAAP
-934 AGSVS
+934 AGND
-939 SAERRV
+939 RRL
-945 LELRLARVFAEELGK
+945 LELRVARVFAEELGK
-960 SEQAIATYKQML
+960 SEQAVATYKQML
-972 ERDPADAEVAA
+972 ERDPGDAEVAS

-998 RWLLELRVEHAP
+998 RWLLELRTEHAG
-1010 DDEARGRILSDWA
+1010 DDEAKIRILSDWA
-1023 TLEEDVFESPERA
+1023 TLEEDVFESPDNA
-1036 IAIYRRILQLQ
+1036 IALYRRILEAN
-1047 DSDAAAL
+1047 DSDAASL
-1054 STLPRL
+1054 TTLPRL
-1060 LLAQGDAAAAVQ
+1060 LLARGDAAAAVA

-1077 REKLTGDERAE
+1077 REKLSGDERAE

-1093 AEHYQTLLA
+1093 AEHYSSLLS
-1102 RPEEALKNAVFA
+1102 RPEEALKNAVLA

-1123 AMAVLERLLDVPTVR
+1123 AMAVLERLLEIPETR

-1143 VLAAQYSASGEARRE
+1143 VLASQYSGSNEARRE
-1158 AHALNVLLAETADPA
+1158 AHALSVLLAETKDKAE
-1173 SRLPLYLR
+1173 RLPLYLR

-1194 SALDVVLEAVRK
+1194 SALDVVLEAVRQ
-1206 YPSELTLWDRADE
+1206 YPSELSLWDRADE

-1225 RPTDLGEA
+1225 RPTDLAEA
-1233 FREVMRGSLPEA
+1233 FREVMRGTLPEA
-1245 LEVEL
+1245 LDVEL

-1266 GATPYLERVLT
+1266 GATPYLERVLS

-1299 SELEALYDRASSAT
+1299 GDLEALYDRASSAT
-1313 DDLARR
+1313 DDPTRR

-1371 KQLAALLEKRLETAT
+1371 QQLAALLEKRLETAT
-1386 GDEAFELKLRLAKLS
+1386 GDEAFDLKLRLAKLD
-1401 LDLHQPERSMVLVE
+1401 LDLHRPEKSMLLVE

-1426 ARELTERMLEIGG
+1426 ARELTERMLDIGE
-1439 LRQRAALLLE
+1439 LRQRAARLLE
-1449 NVYVARDEIR
+1449 TVYQARDEIR
-1459 DLVRVLEVRLEAFGS
+1459 DLVRVLEVRLEGFGS
-1474 DPANQERR
+1474 DPANEDRR

-1526 GRRLNANERVAEV
+1526 GRRLDSNQRVAEV

-1544 ERADTQALRGEIL
+1544 ERADSEPLRGEIL
-1557 MQVASICEELLAD
+1557 MQVARICEELLND
-1570 RARAERVYRR
+1570 RGRAERVYRR
-1580 VLVLDEAD
+1580 VLVLDESD

-1604 AGGEHAKLAEMLRVQ
+1604 AENENAKLAEMLRVQ
-1619 VKLEQGGSLRREL
+1619 VKLEQSGAVRREL
-1632 FGRLGELCQNVLGDN
+1632 FGRLGELCQGVLGDN

-1668 AALDRLYEITE
+1668 AALDRLYELTE
-1679 RHRDLVSVLE
+1679 RYRDLVSVLE
-1689 RRRET
+1689 RRREA
-1694 SSNADLRRELMTR
+1694 SADGDLRRTLMTR
-1707 TAETLWKKLDAV
+1707 SAETLWQKLSAV
-1719 PEAIDAYQALIAE
+1719 SEAIDAYQALIAE
-1732 FGPSG
+1732 FGPTGS
-1737 ASLSA
+1737 SLSA
-1742 LEALFGSASHW
+1742 LEALFGSASRW
-1753 VELAETLERHLDVA
+1753 EELSDTLERHLDVA
-1767 ESDSE
+1767 ENDTE

-1785 EHLSDISGSLEVYRR
+1785 DHLSDVPGALEVYRR
-1800 ALTLDTKHAPS
+1800 ALALDSKHGPS
-1811 RTALERLL
+1811 RSALEKQLDADEPQWRR
-1819 TAEEAASRRDAAL
+1819 EAAQ

-1840 EADFEHLLQVLEIE
+1840 EADYEHLLRVLEIE
-1854 VATSDDPLEKI
+1854 VATSEDALEKI
-1865 AGLEAAMR
+1865 QGLESAMR

-1897 GHSQI
+1897 GHSDL
-1902 EPWFDHL
+1902 EPWFVHL
-1909 ERLGSATGKQAEYV
+1909 ERLANATGKQAEYV
-1923 KLLCEVVPEIFDGE
+1923 KLLSEVVPEIFDGE
-1937 VQLTVT
+1937 VQLAVT

-1956 RELSREYYK
+1956 RELAREYYK
-1965 KALELKADDKK
+1965 KALEQRADDKK

-1988 GDAPNLLDILERRA
+1988 GDAQNLLEILERRV
-2002 EVAASDEERK
+2002 EVAESDDERK

-2021 LSDVLDNKK
+2021 LSDVLNDKP
-2030 RAIEVYE
+2030 RSISVYE
-2037 SILEFGLD
+2037 SILEMGLD
-2045 PAAVSALE
+2045 PAAISALE

-2059 SAWGELI
+2059 SHWAELI
-2066 ALYERQL
+2066 SLYERQL
-2073 QAKVGTAADLRVS
+2073 DANLGNAADLRVS
-2086 IAKVAAHHQ
+2086 IAKVAAHQ
-2095 QDLGRAF
+2095 QKDLGRAF
-2102 DELEIAL
+2102 DELEAAL
-2109 AADRQHAG
+2109 TAERQHAG

-2124 ILADASEPEHR
+2124 ILAEQSEPEHR

-2154 VMDAIRARLAYA
+2154 VMDTIRARLTYA
-2166 SDPEERHDLLVRLA
+2166 SDPDERRDLLLRLA

-2201 KDDLSNATTISELER
+2201 KDELSDTATISELER

-2231 GTELEKV
+2231 ATELDKV
-2238 AGDDAST
+2238 NGDDAST

-2254 LFTALGDLDRALIF
+2254 LFTALGELDRALVF

-2275 EPESKELFAAIDAIL
+2275 EPENKELFAAIDAIL
-2290 QRTARHEERVA
+2290 LRTARHEERVA
-2301 LYRDALDHRFDPG
+2301 LYRDALDHRFDPA
-2314 ERLAALHTMA
+2314 ERLTVLHTMA

-2346 VDDADARALD
+2346 VDDADTRALD

-2371 AELYLRRAE
+2371 AELHLRRAE
-2380 AAQAPAQGAVHR
+2380 SAKAPADTAVHR
-2392 LALARLYIK
+2392 LALARLHTK
-2401 RSQMDRAIDQ
+2401 LGQLDRAVDQ
-2411 LEEITS
+2411 LEEIVG
-2417 QVPAHPEAIAELE
+2417 QLPAHGEAIAELE
-2430 ALRKVDEQRQRVVD
+2430 ALRKNEDQRQRVLD

-2468 LADASEKVAVLRET
+2468 LADASEKVSVLRET

-2497 RAYEAAFMLD
+2497 RAYEAAFTLD
-2507 PEDPDARP
+2507 PDNFEARA

-2530 AETYDSV
+2530 ATTYDTV
-2537 LRERPGLLSKR
+2537 LEQHPDLSSKR
-2548 ELLNTLARVHN
+2548 ELYATLARVHN

-2570 AYGAI
+2570 AYGLL
-2575 HDSDNSD
+2575 HETDTSD

-2595 LSDWPTLVRVLTDKA
+2595 LSDWPTLVKVLTDKA

-2615 DSERASVW
+2615 DGERASVW

-2634 DDSEGA
+2634 DDAEGA
-2640 IIAYERA
+2640 IVAYERA

-2652 GSAFTV
+2652 ESAFTV

-2666 AKHDAKRLVEL
+2666 AKKDAKRLVEL
-2677 YVQRVELSSEDDAD
+2677 YVQRVELSGEDDAD
-2691 LKYTLLVS
+2691 LKYTLLTS
-2699 AAAVYERELSD
+2699 AAAAYENDLSD
-2710 RSRAIEVLSQALAV
+2710 RSRAIEVLGQALAV
-2724 RPGDPGVLATLN
+2724 RPGDSTVLGSLN
-2736 RLYRIESMWPELLDN
+2736 RLYRLESMWPELLDN
-2751 LRFEASTAETPEE
+2751 LRFEAGRTEAADE

-2773 SILASKLDSFDDAL
+2773 NILAGKLESYEDAL
-2787 EAQRLA
+2787 EAQRQA
-2793 LEDVPTDAESV
+2793 LEDAPTDAESV

-2816 LRQTVAEILVPVLR
+2816 LRATVAEILVPVLR
-2830 RTEGF
+2830 RTERW
-2835 QELVSILEMRLTV
+2835 QALVDILEMRLTV
-2848 ETEPAQRMQTL
+2848 ETEPTARVQTL
-2859 REIAEVLE
+2859 REISEVLE
-2867 TKLGK
+2867 SKLSN
-2872 QSDAEEALLR
+2872 QTAAEEALLR

-2890 PELHAEIERLAQAT
+2890 PELHQEIERLAVAT
-2904 GGWTRY
+2904 GGFGRY

-2917 AQSTFDPEV
+2917 AQSTFDPEI

-2941 LKNDQRAVEAYSR
+2941 LKSDPRAVEAYSR

-2963 ELLVALDRLYSRLD
+2963 ELLVALDRLYTRLA
-2977 EKEKV
+2977 EQEKV
-2982 AEILERRVAA
+2982 AEILERRVAV
-2992 EPSEQVQAELYFRL
+2992 EDSEAVQAELYFRL
-3006 AQLQID
+3006 ALLQIQ
-3012 SFKEPARGLS
+3012 SFREPARGLS

-3030 AQDHEAA
+3030 APAHEGA
-3037 VDELE
+3037 VEELD
-3042 KLTVQHDLF
+3042 KLTAQPDLF

-3056 VLESVYRARGR
+3056 VLESVYRSSGR

-3081 ADSLEERVDMRRN
+3081 ADSLEARVDMRRS
-3094 LSRVLEDECKDPAAA
+3094 LSRVLEDECKDPAGA
-3109 QRVLEQGLQEAPTD
+3109 QRVLQQGVLEAPTD
-3123 GALLDELE
+3123 SALLDELE
-3131 RLAVITG
+3131 RLAGITG
-3138 DWQSAASA
+3138 DWLSAASA
-3146 LSQALD
+3146 LGEAIE

-3157 LPEAAVALCV
+3157 SPEAAVALCI
-3167 RLASWQKDRVN
+3167 RSSSWLKDRVGN
-3178 SAGAAEA
+3178 AVAAEA
-3185 ALNRALT
+3185 ALNRALG
-3192 FEPDNDDVL
+3192 FEPDSDEVL
-3201 LLIEGLQRTPGR
+3201 VLIEALQHAPGR

-3230 EERREDLY
+3230 EERREELY
-3238 RQAQALAVGLGDD
+3238 RRAHRLAVDLGDG

-3261 LLQDDANLWA
+3261 LAQDDSNLWA
-3271 LGELTKVSEARG
+3271 LAQLTLVSEVNG
-3283 NFQETFELLVKR
+3283 NYQETFDLLVKR
-3295 SELGADAHTVRS
+3295 SELGADASAVRT
-3307 LRRQAA
+3307 LREQAA

-3319 LTQPAKAIALYEQL
+3319 LNAPAKAISLYEQL
-3333 FEDEPNDADAS
+3333 FEDDPNDHSAS
-3344 GALRA
+3344 AALRG
-3349 LYARA
+3349 LYARVA
-3354 SRFDDL
+3354 RFEDL

-3372 SPAGRSVLRLELAKL
+3372 SPSARSVLRIELAKM

-3399 DLLRAVLEDEPG
+3399 DLLRAVLDDEPG

-3433 DLLSTQISAA
+3433 DLLATQISGAKE
-3443 QARGD
+3443 RGD
-3448 IAAELS
+3448 IAAELT

-3481 ARDATHAGAL
+3481 QRDSNHTGAL

-3500 ENRLAEAAQV
+3500 ENRLPEAAQV
-3510 LDQLLSASSGEAAV
+3510 LDQLLTNSTGEAAV
-3524 ARALELASVQQKLGS
+3524 QRSLELAAVQQKLG
-3539 AADAAL
+3539 APTDAAA
-3545 ALERGLVQDERNT
+3545 ALERGLVHDERST
-3558 ELRARLRSLYESM
+3558 ELRSKLRALYESGKD
-3571 QAWEKLAA
+3571 WEKLAA
-3579 LLARDADFAATPD
+3579 LLSRDADFAATPE

-3600 AATIHAQER
+3600 VATIHSEQR
-3609 GDHGSAADALDR
+3609 GDRGAAAEALDR
-3621 ASKLRPDDREL
+3621 ASRLRPDDREL

-3645 ASSAQAVL
+3645 GKEAVDVL

-3670 IHRRLATAYLREN
+3670 IHRRLAKAYLADGEN
-3683 ESQKAMEELDK
+3683 QRAMEELDK

-3713 MDIGDYKKA
+3713 MEIGDYKKA

-3734 DESGPVRKSE
+3734 DESGPLKKSE

-3750 EIHEKVGEEPKAIQM
+3750 EIHEKVGEAPKAIQM

-3775 LAAKDRLA
+3775 EAAKERLA
-3783 ALKGK
+3783 ALKAK

>member
-36 DLSTDELLRLLDAA
+36 DLSTDELLRLLDSA

-68 VASQATENTPREA
+68 IASQVTENTPREA
-81 EALLAQAKV
+81 EALTAQAKV
-90 LGGEMF
+90 LGNEMF

-101 GVCYLRLLEIDPGNS
+101 AVCYLRLLEIDPGNS
-116 VALAAIAESENKR
+116 VAKAAIAESENKR
-129 QRFSELAS
+129 QRYAELAA
-137 TYANE
+137 TYATE
-142 AEQATD
+142 AEQASD

-157 RAAEMEVRYGGQSV
+157 RAAEMEVRYAGQSV

-181 QAVRLDATNER
+181 QAVRLDASNER
-192 AGRLLEHIYRSGN
+192 AGRLLEHIYRGSN

-246 RAARAYDRVLRVDAS
+246 RAARAYDRVLRVDPAQ
-261 HAEAKAFLSEFY
+261 AEAKGFLSEFY
-273 GNDERWAELVLLY
+273 GGDERWADLVLLY
-286 ERELKV
+286 ERELKGR
-292 KDTNDSERLGDM
+292 DINDSERLGDM
-304 LQIAMLHWKK
+304 LQIAMLHWRK
-314 LSRPQDAEPWFERI
+314 LSKPQDAEPWFERI

-336 GMLNFY
+336 GMLSFY

-357 VLQGAQRSV
+357 VLQGAQRAV
-366 PDGSKDRKNLASEIA
+366 PDGSAERKKLASEIA
-381 RLAEGTANAQKA
+381 KLAEGTANAQKA

-408 EARESLKRLYKQT
+408 DARESLKRLYKQT

-434 LERTPADQYQER
+434 LERTPAEQYQER

-484 DAEEMRELVGLYD
+484 DVDEMRELVGLYD

-508 QLKLAEITPDIEE
+508 QLKLAEITPDFEE

-552 IAPTD
+552 IAPD
-557 VEAHERL
+557 DSEAHERL

-578 DLYASDLETAE
+578 ELYSADLEKAE
-589 GGAKLSLLKEMAQL
+589 GGAKLSLLKELAQL

-616 LYKRILEIEPTRAEI
+616 LYKRILEIDPARAEV

-639 ERAKDWPT
+639 ERSKDWPT
-647 LAEVLERRVASV
+647 LAEVLERRATTVQDDSSKL
-659 GDEAARLAS
+659 AA

-683 QKAALAW
+683 QRAALAW

-739 AADRAKDNAQRIEL
+739 AADRAKEVGQRIEL

-783 TDTRAAGSLIPLY
+783 TDTRAARALIPLY

-817 SEADKLVLLGKLVDV
+817 TEAEKLTLLGKLVEV

-847 RKAYELS
+847 RRAYELS
-854 PESPAGLDLLEESS
+854 PDSPAALDQLEESS
-868 RAAGAW
+868 RAAGTW
-874 DTFVDAVQQRLEA
+874 ETFVEAVEQRLGATEA
-887 AETTAAPPPVATAE
+887 TASPPPVAPAEQAPQPGRRKKKKKGESAPEAAPPPA
-901 PAPGIAAKKSR
+901 
-912 RKKKGE
+912 
-918 PAPELGSTP
+918 
-927 IASSAFG
+927 
-934 AGSVS
+934 AGSL
-939 SAERRV
+939 AGTQRRS
-945 LELRLARVFAEELGK
+945 LELRLARVFAEELAR

-983 ALEAILRRE
+983 AMEAILRRE

-998 RWLLELRVEHAP
+998 RWLLELRVEHAA
-1010 DDEARGRILSDWA
+1010 DDDARARILSDWA

-1036 IAIYRRILQLQ
+1036 IAIYRRILQVH
-1047 DSDAAAL
+1047 DSDPAAL

-1060 LLAQGDAAAAVQ
+1060 LLAQGNAASAVEI
-1072 VIEQH
+1072 IEQH
-1077 REKLTGDERAE
+1077 RAKLTGEERAE

-1093 AEHYQTLLA
+1093 AEHYQTRLG

-1114 VESPKVKAR
+1114 VESPNVRAR
-1123 AMAVLERLLDVPTVR
+1123 AMAVLERLLEVPEVR

-1143 VLAAQYSASGEARRE
+1143 VLAAQYATSGEARRE
-1158 AHALNVLLAETADPA
+1158 AHALNVLLTETKDPA
-1173 SRLPLYLR
+1173 QRLPLYLR
-1181 LADAQQHKLSSYG
+1181 LADAQQHKLVSYG
-1194 SALDVVLEAVRK
+1194 AALDVVLEAVRK
-1206 YPSELTLWDRADE
+1206 YPGELSLWDRADE

-1277 LSPGNEAAFQR
+1277 LSPSNEAAFQR

-1313 DDLARR
+1313 DDLSRR

-1371 KQLAALLEKRLETAT
+1371 EKLAALLEKRLETAT

-1401 LDLHQPERSMVLVE
+1401 LDLHQPEKSMLLVE

-1439 LRQRAALLLE
+1439 LRQRAARLLE
-1449 NVYVARDEIR
+1449 NVYLARDEIR
-1459 DLVRVLEVRLEAFGS
+1459 DLVRVLEVRLEGFGT
-1474 DPANQERR
+1474 DPANEERR

-1526 GRRLNANERVAEV
+1526 GRRLGMNERVAEV

-1544 ERADTQALRGEIL
+1544 ERATALSLRGEIL
-1557 MQVASICEELLAD
+1557 MQVANICEELLGD
-1570 RARAERVYRR
+1570 RTRAERVYRR
-1580 VLVLDEAD
+1580 VLVLDETD

-1595 ARALERIYI
+1595 ARALERIYVTG
-1604 AGGEHAKLAEMLRVQ
+1604 AEHAKLAEMLRIQ
-1619 VKLEQGGSLRREL
+1619 VKLEQEGALRAEL

-1647 DGAIAAWKA
+1647 DGAISAWKA

-1668 AALDRLYEITE
+1668 AALDRLYEATE
-1679 RHRDLVSVLE
+1679 RYRELVSVLE
-1689 RRRET
+1689 RRREIST
-1694 SSNADLRRELMTR
+1694 DGELRRTLMTR
-1707 TAETLWKKLDAV
+1707 SAETLWKKLEAV
-1719 PEAIDAYQALIAE
+1719 PEAIEAYQALIAE

-1737 ASLSA
+1737 PSLSA
-1742 LEALFGSASHW
+1742 LESLFGNASHW
-1753 VELAETLERHLDVA
+1753 DELAETLERHLDVA

-1785 EHLSDISGSLEVYRR
+1785 EHLSDVSGAIAVYRR
-1800 ALTLDTKHAPS
+1800 ALALDTRHAPS
-1811 RTALERLL
+1811 RQALERLL
-1819 TAEEAASRRDAAL
+1819 DAEDPAPRREAAQ
-1832 ILHPIYES
+1832 ILHPIYVAES
-1840 EADFEHLLQVLEIE
+1840 DYERLLRVLEIE
-1854 VATSDDPLEKI
+1854 VLTSEDPLERI
-1865 AGLEAAMR
+1865 SGLEAAMR
-1873 TAETSLNDPKRA
+1873 TAETSLSDPKRA

-1892 VRAAV
+1892 VRASV
-1897 GHSQI
+1897 GHSQL
-1902 EPWFDHL
+1902 EPWFVHL
-1909 ERLGSATGKQAEYV
+1909 ERLAAATGKQAEYV
-1923 KLLCEVVPEIFDGE
+1923 KLLCEVVPEIFDGD
-1937 VQLTVT
+1937 VQLAVT

-1956 RELSREYYK
+1956 RELAREYYK
-1965 KALELKADDKK
+1965 KALEQRVDDKK

-1988 GDAPNLLDILERRA
+1988 GDAQNLLEILERRA
-2002 EVAASDEERK
+2002 EVAESDDERK

-2045 PAAVSALE
+2045 PAAVGALE

-2059 SAWGELI
+2059 ASWPELI

-2073 QAKVGTAADLRVS
+2073 DGKLGNAADLRVS
-2086 IAKVAAHHQ
+2086 IAKVAAQ
-2095 QDLGRAF
+2095 QQRDLGRAF
-2102 DELEIAL
+2102 DELETAL
-2109 AADRQHAG
+2109 STDRQHAG
-2117 VIAELER
+2117 VIGELER
-2124 ILADASEPEHR
+2124 ILADSTEPEHR

-2149 SDFGR
+2149 SDFSR
-2154 VMDAIRARLAYA
+2154 VMDAIRARLSYA
-2166 SDPEERHDLLVRLA
+2166 SDPGERHDLLSRLA

-2201 KDDLSNATTISELER
+2201 KDDLSDASTISELER

-2225 RLAEIY
+2225 RLADIY
-2231 GTELEKV
+2231 ATELEKV
-2238 AGDDAST
+2238 TSDDGAT

-2254 LFTALGDLDRALIF
+2254 LFTSLGDLERALVF

-2290 QRTARHEERVA
+2290 LRTARHEERVA
-2301 LYRDALDHRFDPG
+2301 LYREALDHRFDPN
-2314 ERLAALHTMA
+2314 ERLAALHTIA

-2346 VDDADARALD
+2346 VDDSDTRALD

-2380 AAQAPAQGAVHR
+2380 AAPAPTQGAVHR

-2401 RSQMDRAIDQ
+2401 RGQLDRAVDQ
-2411 LEEITS
+2411 LEEIVN
-2417 QVPAHPEAIAELE
+2417 QVPAHAEAIAELE
-2430 ALRKVDEQRQRVVD
+2430 ALRKSEDQRQRVVD

-2468 LADASEKVAVLRET
+2468 LAEGGEKVAVLRET

-2497 RAYEAAFMLD
+2497 RACEAAFMLD
-2507 PEDPDARP
+2507 PEDSDARA

-2537 LRERPGLLSKR
+2537 LREQPALNSKR
-2548 ELLNTLARVHN
+2548 ELLSTLARVHN

-2570 AYGAI
+2570 AYAMI
-2575 HDSDNSD
+2575 HESDNSD

-2615 DSERASVW
+2615 DGERASVW

-2634 DDSEGA
+2634 DDAEGA
-2640 IIAYERA
+2640 IVAYERA

-2652 GSAFTV
+2652 ESAFTV

-2666 AKHDAKRLVEL
+2666 AKHDSKRLVEL
-2677 YVQRVELSSEDDAD
+2677 YVQRVELSGEDDAD
-2691 LKYTLLVS
+2691 LKYTLLIS
-2699 AAAVYERELSD
+2699 AAAVYERDLSD
-2710 RSRAIEVLSQALAV
+2710 RSRAIEVLGQALAV

-2736 RLYRIESMWPELLDN
+2736 RLYRVESMWPELLDN
-2751 LRFEASTAETPEE
+2751 LRFEASAATTVEE
-2764 RARLRKEIG
+2764 RSRLRKEIG
-2773 SILASKLDSFDDAL
+2773 SILASKLESFDDAL

-2793 LEDVPTDAESV
+2793 LEDVPTDSESV

-2830 RTEGF
+2830 STERW

-2848 ETEPAQRMQTL
+2848 ENDPTQRMQTL

-2867 TKLGK
+2867 TKLD
-2872 QSDAEEALLR
+2872 QQAAAEEALLR

-2890 PELHAEIERLAQAT
+2890 PELHTEIERLAQAT

-2917 AQSTFDPEV
+2917 AQSIFEPEV
-2926 AQDLYVRLGR
+2926 AQDLFVRLGR

-2954 AVEQAGDKP
+2954 AVEQAGDQP
-2963 ELLVALDRLYSRLD
+2963 ELLLALDRLYTRLG

-2982 AEILERRVAA
+2982 AEILERRVTVEHADR
-2992 EPSEQVQAELYFRL
+2992 VQAELYFRL
-3006 AQLQID
+3006 ALLQIE

-3030 AQDHEAA
+3030 VQDHEAA

-3042 KLTVQHDLF
+3042 KLTSQHDLF

-3072 KLYEKRVAH
+3072 KLYEKRVGH

-3094 LSRVLEDECKDPAAA
+3094 LSRVLEDECKDVPAA
-3109 QRVLEQGLQEAPTD
+3109 QRVLEQGLLEAPTD

-3131 RLAVITG
+3131 RLAGITG
-3138 DWQSAASA
+3138 DWQGAATA
-3146 LSQALD
+3146 LGQAID

-3157 LPEAAVALCV
+3157 SAEAAVALCV
-3167 RLASWQKDRVN
+3167 RLASWQKDRVGN
-3178 SAGAAEA
+3178 SSAAET
-3185 ALNRALT
+3185 ALNRALS

-3201 LLIEGLQRTPGR
+3201 VLIEALQRAPGR

-3230 EERREDLY
+3230 EERREELY
-3238 RQAQALAVGLGDD
+3238 RQAQALAAGLGDAV
-3251 ELAESVLREL
+3251 LAESVLREL
-3261 LLQDDANLWA
+3261 LAQDDGNLWA
-3271 LGELTKVSEARG
+3271 LGELTLVSEASG
-3283 NFQETFELLVKR
+3283 NYQETFELLVKR
-3295 SELGADAHTVRS
+3295 SELGADAATVRS
-3307 LRRQAA
+3307 LRRKAA
-3313 EIARDK
+3313 EIARDR
-3319 LTQPAKAIALYEQL
+3319 LSLPAKAIALYEQL
-3333 FEDEPNDADAS
+3333 FEDEPNDTDAS
-3344 GALRA
+3344 DALRA

-3354 SRFDDL
+3354 NRFDDL

-3372 SPAGRSVLRLELAKL
+3372 SPAARSVLRMELAKL
-3387 SEERFQALDTAI
+3387 NEERFQALDTAI
-3399 DLLRAVLEDEPG
+3399 ELLRAVIDDEPG
-3411 RGDAVVALSE
+3411 RPDAVVALSE

-3433 DLLSTQISAA
+3433 DLLSGQISAA
-3443 QARGD
+3443 QERGD
-3448 IAAELS
+3448 IAGELS

-3481 ARDATHAGAL
+3481 ARDARHSGAL

-3500 ENRLAEAAQV
+3500 ENRLPEAAQV
-3510 LDQLLSASSGEAAV
+3510 LDQLLAASAGEVAV
-3524 ARALELASVQQKLGS
+3524 ARALELAAVQQKLGS
-3539 AADAAL
+3539 PEDAAL
-3545 ALERGLVQDERNT
+3545 ALERGLVQDERST
-3558 ELRARLRSLYESM
+3558 ELRSRLRSLYESM
-3571 QAWEKLAA
+3571 KAWEKLAA
-3579 LLARDADFAATPD
+3579 LLARDADFAQSPE

-3600 AATIHAQER
+3600 AAGIHAEQR

-3645 ASSAQAVL
+3645 GKAAQDVL
-3653 LKIVESYGTKRP
+3653 HKIVESYGAKRP

-3670 IHRRLATAYLREN
+3670 IHRRLAKAYLAEGEN
-3683 ESQKAMEELDK
+3683 QKALEELDK

-3705 LTLLGQVA
+3705 LVLLGQVA
-3713 MDIGDYKKA
+3713 LDTGDYKKA

-3734 DESGPVRKSE
+3734 DESGPLKKSE

-3750 EIHEKVGEEPKAIQM
+3750 EVHEKVGEAPKAIQM

-3775 LAAKDRLA
+3775 QAAKDRLA